1 MMKQTIKRVLQERQ
15 RKEYR
20 KELASQLRDY
30 DSWIRGQETPLLVSE
45 YVAEKSEKSFSVSD
59 YTGENSPKCLT
70 NETKMR
76 LDGGSKME
84 NAGKN
89 SEPSLKCISYR
100 VFCKKHPDSTKSPV
114 MTLLSMNAGQF
125 LKLQNRIKDGALEED
140 ILLLNFQE
148 GEYSEL
154 TVPMIAE
161 AFSKLRGHGDT
172 KSLCNNHQNSEND
185 HDHVHIDCIKS
196 DIIPAL
202 VYGDEDVIRNGKR
215 QNPWFKPDWSPDTFL
230 SCFYFGAFVAVPT
243 AKIADFL
250 QKHGIFEKEV
260 EADLFVDDQL
270 ESELQQAKQEDRE
283 GKDHEQEE
291 CEQIRRER
299 IERRQMNRD
308 QIMYGLLTDYL
319 WDNDAFAGWKTAD
332 HLVVHIPQVL
342 MHTKASSYEHWKN
355 LHLPEKM
362 QERMRAGGRENAGDG
377 SDENVIAD
385 KTAGKTADRTEDIQ
399 LPTVSVI
406 IPSKDH
412 PEVLFRCLDS
422 LVDKTSGLGTKVKTE
437 FIIVDNGSSEE
448 NKKQIVQKLQ
458 ELGVALEKKQNQK
471 RYRDQNQIE
480 APEQNRNEKINNI
493 RYLYREIPF
502 NFSYMCNWGAK
513 EARGDYL
520 LFLNDDM
527 EIVGENWLVLLME
540 KAVLPYVGAVGA
552 KLLYP
557 DTDIIQHAGIT
568 NLRVGPAHKLQ
579 FAHDTEDHYFGQ
591 NRGVHDMLGVT
602 GACLLVKK
610 TIFEKAGG
618 FDETLAVAFNDVD
631 LCYKIYEEGYYNVVR
646 NDLFLFHHESLSRGK
661 DGESEEK
668 QLRLLREKDYL
679 YEKHQDLYG
688 RDPFYHPYLT
698 TDMLETEYTP
708 AFRYQ
713 VDLSMPWAKV
723 KKCTQEVLAAR
734 EDKCLV
740 IGMEC
745 AMDIYKWK
753 YGVSPEKRKTWNL
766 DKEDYGEE
774 KKASRNDNSIDSE
787 DQGYY
792 FQGYSFVIGSDN
804 ACYKKKLLL
813 RRIADSNQHTVE
825 NPAEKDE
832 KMPEP
837 VIYSIS
843 IEKKYRED
851 IKANLKDQ
859 VNVDLTGYAAKLKPG
874 AVPPG
879 RYQFGM
885 LAKDACSRVKLV
897 NWSSWTIEVL

>member
-1 MMKQTIKRVLQERQ
+1 MIKQIIKRFLQERQ

-30 DSWIRGQETPLLVSE
+30 DSWIRGQEAPLLVSGH
-45 YVAEKSEKSFSVSD
+45 ATEKSEETFTVSD
-59 YTGENSPKCLT
+59 YTWKSCLKCLT
-70 NETKMR
+70 NESKTKSD
-76 LDGGSKME
+76 DGPEME
-84 NAGKN
+84 NAGKDA
-89 SEPSLKCISYR
+89 ELFAECISYQ
-100 VFCKKHPDSTKSPV
+100 VFHKKHPDSTKSPV
-114 MTLLSMNAGQF
+114 MTLLSMKAGQF
-125 LKLQNRIKDGALEED
+125 LELQDRIKDGAPEED
-140 ILLLNFQE
+140 ILLLNFQD

-154 TVPMIAE
+154 AIPMITE
-161 AFSKLRGHGDT
+161 AFSELRDPEHRNPDET
-172 KSLCNNHQNSEND
+172 
-185 HDHVHIDCIKS
+185 
-196 DIIPAL
+196 PAL
-202 VYGDEDVIRNGKR
+202 VYGDEDVIMAGKR

-243 AKIADFL
+243 IKMSEFL
-250 QKHGIFEKEV
+250 QKHGVAERTDREV
-260 EADLFVDDQL
+260 EADLFVDGGP
-270 ESELQQAKQEDRE
+270 ESELQQGKQEDRK
-283 GKDHEQEE
+283 GKVHEPLDP
-291 CEQIRRER
+291 
-299 IERRQMNRD
+299 D
-308 QIMYGLLTDYL
+308 QVLYELLADYL
-319 WDNDAFAGWKTAD
+319 RENGAFTGWKMAD
-332 HLVVHIPQVL
+332 HVVVHIPQVL
-342 MHTKASSYEHWKN
+342 VHTKVSSYEHWKN
-355 LHLPEKM
+355 LHL
-362 QERMRAGGRENAGDG
+362 
-377 SDENVIAD
+377 SDENV
-385 KTAGKTADRTEDIQ
+385 TADIPV
-399 LPTVSVI
+399 PTVSVI

-412 PEVLFRCLDS
+412 PDILFRCLDS
-422 LVDKTSGLGTKVKTE
+422 FVDKTSGLWTKVKTE
-437 FIIVDNGSSEE
+437 FIIVDNGSSKE
-448 NKKQIVQKLQ
+448 NKNRIGKKLQ
-458 ELGVALEKKQNQK
+458 ELGISLEKKQNQK
-471 RYRDQNQIE
+471 QHQEQNQIKD
-480 APEQNRNEKINNI
+480 PEQNRNINNT
-493 RYLYREIPF
+493 RYLYKELSF

-513 EARGDYL
+513 EAQGDYL

-527 EIVGENWLVLLME
+527 EIVDADWLILLME

-579 FAHDTEDHYFGQ
+579 FAHDKEDHYFGQ

-610 TIFEKAGG
+610 TIFEKVGG

-688 RDPFYHPYLT
+688 KDPFYHPYLT

-723 KKCTQEVLAAR
+723 KECTQEVLAAR
-734 EDKCLV
+734 EDECLV

-753 YGVSPEKRKTWNL
+753 YGVSPEKRKNRNLDL
-766 DKEDYGEE
+766 DKEDYSKKE
-774 KKASRNDNSIDSE
+774 KDNRNDRSNDRSNDSE

-804 ACYKKKLLL
+804 TCYKKELLL
-813 RRIADSNQHTVE
+813 RRITDGNRQTSANTVE
-825 NPAEKDE
+825 EDE
-832 KMPEP
+832 KMPQP
-837 VIYSIS
+837 AIYSIS
-843 IEKKYRED
+843 IEKKCRED

-874 AVPPG
+874 AVPAG
-879 RYQFGM
+879 KYQFGM
-885 LAKDACSRVKLV
+885 LAKDACSRVRLV
-897 NWSSWTIEVL
+897 NWSSWTIEIV

>member
-1 MMKQTIKRVLQERQ
+1 MIKQIIKRFLQERQ

-30 DSWIRGQETPLLVSE
+30 DSWIRGQEAPLLVSGH
-45 YVAEKSEKSFSVSD
+45 ATEKSEETFTVSD
-59 YTGENSPKCLT
+59 YTWKSCLKCLT
-70 NETKMR
+70 NESKTKSD
-76 LDGGSKME
+76 DGPEME
-84 NAGKN
+84 NAGKDA
-89 SEPSLKCISYR
+89 ELFAECISYQ
-100 VFCKKHPDSTKSPV
+100 VFHKKHPDSTKSPV
-114 MTLLSMNAGQF
+114 MTLLSMKAGQF
-125 LKLQNRIKDGALEED
+125 LELQDRIKDGAPEED
-140 ILLLNFQE
+140 ILLLNFQD

-154 TVPMIAE
+154 AIPMITE
-161 AFSKLRGHGDT
+161 AFSELRDPEHRNPDET
-172 KSLCNNHQNSEND
+172 
-185 HDHVHIDCIKS
+185 
-196 DIIPAL
+196 PAL
-202 VYGDEDVIRNGKR
+202 VYGDEDVIMAGKR

-243 AKIADFL
+243 IKMSEFL
-250 QKHGIFEKEV
+250 QKHGVAERTDREV
-260 EADLFVDDQL
+260 EADLFVDGGP
-270 ESELQQAKQEDRE
+270 ESELQQGKQEDRK
-283 GKDHEQEE
+283 GKVHEPLDP
-291 CEQIRRER
+291 
-299 IERRQMNRD
+299 D
-308 QIMYGLLTDYL
+308 QVLYELLADYL
-319 WDNDAFAGWKTAD
+319 RENGAFTGWKMAD
-332 HLVVHIPQVL
+332 HVVVHIPQVL
-342 MHTKASSYEHWKN
+342 VHTKVSSYEHWKN
-355 LHLPEKM
+355 LHL
-362 QERMRAGGRENAGDG
+362 
-377 SDENVIAD
+377 SDENV
-385 KTAGKTADRTEDIQ
+385 TADIPV
-399 LPTVSVI
+399 PTVSVI

-412 PEVLFRCLDS
+412 PDILFRCLDS
-422 LVDKTSGLGTKVKTE
+422 FVDKTSGLWTKVKTE

-448 NKKQIVQKLQ
+448 NKNRIGKKLQ
-458 ELGVALEKKQNQK
+458 ELGISLEKKQNQK
-471 RYRDQNQIE
+471 QHQEQDQIKD
-480 APEQNRNEKINNI
+480 PEQNRNINNT
-493 RYLYREIPF
+493 RYLYKELSF

-513 EARGDYL
+513 EAQGDYL

-527 EIVGENWLVLLME
+527 EIVDADWLILLME

-579 FAHDTEDHYFGQ
+579 FAHDKEDHYFGQ

-610 TIFEKAGG
+610 TIFEKVGG

-688 RDPFYHPYLT
+688 KDPFYHPYLT
-698 TDMLETEYTP
+698 TDMLENEYTP

-723 KKCTQEVLAAR
+723 KECTQEVLAAR
-734 EDKCLV
+734 EDECLV

-753 YGVSPEKRKTWNL
+753 YGVSPEKRKNRNLDL
-766 DKEDYGEE
+766 DKEDYSKKE
-774 KKASRNDNSIDSE
+774 KDNRNDRSNDRSNDSE

-804 ACYKKKLLL
+804 ACYKKELLL
-813 RRIADSNQHTVE
+813 RRITDGNRQTSANTVE
-825 NPAEKDE
+825 EDE
-832 KMPEP
+832 KMPQP
-837 VIYSIS
+837 AIYSIS
-843 IEKKYRED
+843 IEKKCRED

-874 AVPPG
+874 AVPAG
-879 RYQFGM
+879 KYQFGM
-885 LAKDACSRVKLV
+885 LAKDACSRVRLV
-897 NWSSWTIEVL
+897 NWSSWTIEIV

>member
-1 MMKQTIKRVLQERQ
+1 MIKQTIKRVLQERQ

-20 KELASQLRDY
+20 KELVSQLRDY
-30 DSWIRGQETPLLVSE
+30 DSWIRGQEAPLLVSGH
-45 YVAEKSEKSFSVSD
+45 VAEKSGKSFSVSD
-59 YTGENSPKCLT
+59 YTWISCSKCLT
-70 NETKMR
+70 NESKLQ
-76 LDGGSKME
+76 LDGGAEMK
-84 NAGKN
+84 NAGKDAER
-89 SEPSLKCISYR
+89 STECISYQ
-100 VFCKKHPDSTKSPV
+100 VFCKKQPDSTKSPI
-114 MTLLSMNAGQF
+114 MTLLSMKAGQF
-125 LKLQNRIKDGALEED
+125 PELQNQIKDGTLEED
-140 ILLLNFQE
+140 VLLLNFQD

-154 TVPMIAE
+154 AIPMITE
-161 AFSKLRGHGDT
+161 AFLE
-172 KSLCNNHQNSEND
+172 LL
-185 HDHVHIDCIKS
+185 
-196 DIIPAL
+196 PAL
-202 VYGDEDVIRNGKR
+202 VYGDEDVIKAGKR
-215 QNPWFKPDWSPDTFL
+215 QNPWLKPDWSPDTFL

-243 AKIADFL
+243 AKIAEFL
-250 QKHGIFEKEV
+250 QKRSVSEGAEREV
-260 EADLFVDDQL
+260 EADLLADGGP
-270 ESELQQAKQEDRE
+270 ESELQQRKQEDQVLYE
-283 GKDHEQEE
+283 
-291 CEQIRRER
+291 
-299 IERRQMNRD
+299 
-308 QIMYGLLTDYL
+308 LLADYL
-319 WDNDAFAGWKTAD
+319 RENGAFTGWKTAG
-332 HLVVHIPQVL
+332 HVVVHIPQVL
-342 MHTKASSYEHWKN
+342 MHTEVSSYERWKN
-355 LHLPEKM
+355 LHL
-362 QERMRAGGRENAGDG
+362 
-377 SDENVIAD
+377 
-385 KTAGKTADRTEDIQ
+385 TADITADIQ
-399 LPTVSVI
+399 VPTVSVI

-412 PEVLFRCLDS
+412 PDILFRCLDS
-422 LVDKTSGLGTKVKTE
+422 FVDKTSGLGTKVKTE

-448 NKKQIVQKLQ
+448 NKNRIEQKLQ
-458 ELGVALEKKQNQK
+458 
-471 RYRDQNQIE
+471 
-480 APEQNRNEKINNI
+480 KINNT
-493 RYLYREIPF
+493 RYIYKELPF

-513 EARGDYL
+513 EAQGDYL

-527 EIVGENWLVLLME
+527 EIVDADWLILLME

-568 NLRVGPAHKLQ
+568 NLRVGPAHKMQ
-579 FAHDTEDHYFGQ
+579 FAHDKEDHYFGQ

-610 TIFEKAGG
+610 TLFEKVGG

-688 RDPFYHPYLT
+688 KDPFYHPYLT

-723 KKCTQEVLAAR
+723 KECTQEVLAAR
-734 EDKCLV
+734 EDECLV

-753 YGVSPEKRKTWNL
+753 YGVSPEKRKTKNLDL
-766 DKEDYGEE
+766 DKEDYSKKE
-774 KKASRNDNSIDSE
+774 KDHCNDSSNDSR

-804 ACYKKKLLL
+804 ACYKKELLL
-813 RRIADSNQHTVE
+813 RRIADGNQQMLG
-825 NPAEKDE
+825 NSARKDE
-832 KMPEP
+832 KMPQP

-843 IEKKYRED
+843 IEKKCRED

-874 AVPPG
+874 AVPAG
-879 RYQFGM
+879 KYQFGM

-897 NWSSWTIEVL
+897 NWSSWTIEIL

>member
-1 MMKQTIKRVLQERQ
+1 MIKQTIKRVLQERQ

-20 KELASQLRDY
+20 KELVSQLRDY
-30 DSWIRGQETPLLVSE
+30 DSWIRGQEAPLLVSGH
-45 YVAEKSEKSFSVSD
+45 VAEKSGKSFSVSD
-59 YTGENSPKCLT
+59 YTWISCSKCLT
-70 NETKMR
+70 NESR
-76 LDGGSKME
+76 LQLDGGTEMK
-84 NAGKN
+84 NAGKDAER
-89 SEPSLKCISYR
+89 STECISYQ
-100 VFCKKHPDSTKSPV
+100 VFCKKQPDSTKSPI
-114 MTLLSMNAGQF
+114 MTLLSMKAGQF
-125 LKLQNRIKDGALEED
+125 PELQNQIKNGTLEED
-140 ILLLNFQE
+140 VLLLNFQD

-154 TVPMIAE
+154 AIPMITE
-161 AFSKLRGHGDT
+161 AFLE
-172 KSLCNNHQNSEND
+172 LL
-185 HDHVHIDCIKS
+185 
-196 DIIPAL
+196 PAL
-202 VYGDEDVIRNGKR
+202 VYGDEDVIKAGKR
-215 QNPWFKPDWSPDTFL
+215 QNPWLKPDWSPDTFL

-243 AKIADFL
+243 AKIAEFL
-250 QKHGIFEKEV
+250 QKRSVLEGAEGEE
-260 EADLFVDDQL
+260 EADLFADGWPK
-270 ESELQQAKQEDRE
+270 SELQQGKQEDQVLYE
-283 GKDHEQEE
+283 
-291 CEQIRRER
+291 
-299 IERRQMNRD
+299 
-308 QIMYGLLTDYL
+308 LLADYL
-319 WDNDAFAGWKTAD
+319 RENGAFTGWKTAG
-332 HLVVHIPQVL
+332 HVVVHIPQVL
-342 MHTKASSYEHWKN
+342 MHTEVSSYERWKN
-355 LHLPEKM
+355 LHL
-362 QERMRAGGRENAGDG
+362 
-377 SDENVIAD
+377 
-385 KTAGKTADRTEDIQ
+385 TADITADIQ
-399 LPTVSVI
+399 VPTVSVI

-412 PEVLFRCLDS
+412 PDILFRCLDS
-422 LVDKTSGLGTKVKTE
+422 FVDKTSGLGTKVKTE

-448 NKKQIVQKLQ
+448 NKNRIEQKLQ
-458 ELGVALEKKQNQK
+458 
-471 RYRDQNQIE
+471 
-480 APEQNRNEKINNI
+480 KINNT
-493 RYLYREIPF
+493 RYIYKELPF

-527 EIVGENWLVLLME
+527 EIVDEDWLILLME

-579 FAHDTEDHYFGQ
+579 FAHDKEDHYFGQ

-610 TIFEKAGG
+610 TLFEKVGG

-688 RDPFYHPYLT
+688 KDPFYHPYLT

-723 KKCTQEVLAAR
+723 KECTREVLAAR
-734 EDKCLV
+734 EDECLV

-753 YGVSPEKRKTWNL
+753 YGVSPEKRKEKFL
-766 DKEDYGEE
+766 DKEDYSKKE
-774 KKASRNDNSIDSE
+774 KDNCNDRSNDGSNDTE

-804 ACYKKKLLL
+804 ACYKKELLL
-813 RRIADSNQHTVE
+813 RRIADGNQQMLGNSVG
-825 NPAEKDE
+825 KDE
-832 KMPEP
+832 KMPRP

-843 IEKKYRED
+843 IEKKCRED

-874 AVPPG
+874 AVPG
-879 RYQFGM
+879 GKYQFGM

-897 NWSSWTIEVL
+897 NWSSWTIEIL

>member
-1 MMKQTIKRVLQERQ
+1 MIKQIIKRFLQERQ

-30 DSWIRGQETPLLVSE
+30 DSWIRGQEAPLLVSGH
-45 YVAEKSEKSFSVSD
+45 ATEKSEETFTVSD
-59 YTGENSPKCLT
+59 YTWKSCLKCLT
-70 NETKMR
+70 NESKTKSD
-76 LDGGSKME
+76 DGPEME
-84 NAGKN
+84 NAGKDA
-89 SEPSLKCISYR
+89 ELFAECISYQ
-100 VFCKKHPDSTKSPV
+100 VFHKKHPDSTKSPV
-114 MTLLSMNAGQF
+114 MTLLSMKAGQF
-125 LKLQNRIKDGALEED
+125 LELQDRIKDGAPEED
-140 ILLLNFQE
+140 ILLLNFQD

-154 TVPMIAE
+154 AIPMITE
-161 AFSKLRGHGDT
+161 AFSELRDPEHRNPDET
-172 KSLCNNHQNSEND
+172 
-185 HDHVHIDCIKS
+185 
-196 DIIPAL
+196 PAL
-202 VYGDEDVIRNGKR
+202 VYGDEDVIMAGKR

-243 AKIADFL
+243 IKMSEFL
-250 QKHGIFEKEV
+250 QKRSVLEV
-260 EADLFVDDQL
+260 AEREAEADLVAEVQL
-270 ESELQQAKQEDRE
+270 ESELQKGKQEDRK
-283 GKDHEQEE
+283 GKVHEQAEHE
-291 CEQIRRER
+291 PLDP
-299 IERRQMNRD
+299 D
-308 QIMYGLLTDYL
+308 QVLYELLADYL
-319 WDNDAFAGWKTAD
+319 RENGAFTGWKMAD
-332 HLVVHIPQVL
+332 HVVVHIPQVL
-342 MHTKASSYEHWKN
+342 VHTKVSSYEHWKN
-355 LHLPEKM
+355 LHL
-362 QERMRAGGRENAGDG
+362 
-377 SDENVIAD
+377 SDENV
-385 KTAGKTADRTEDIQ
+385 TADIPV
-399 LPTVSVI
+399 PTVSVI

-412 PEVLFRCLDS
+412 PDILFRCLDS
-422 LVDKTSGLGTKVKTE
+422 FVDKTSGLWTKVKTE

-448 NKKQIVQKLQ
+448 NKNRIGKKLQ
-458 ELGVALEKKQNQK
+458 ELGISLEKKQNQK
-471 RYRDQNQIE
+471 QHQEQNQIKD
-480 APEQNRNEKINNI
+480 PEQNRNINNT
-493 RYLYREIPF
+493 RYLYKELSF

-513 EARGDYL
+513 EAQGDYL

-527 EIVGENWLVLLME
+527 EIVDADWLILLME

-579 FAHDTEDHYFGQ
+579 FAHDKEDHYFGQ

-610 TIFEKAGG
+610 TIFEKVGG

-688 RDPFYHPYLT
+688 KDPFYHPYLT
-698 TDMLETEYTP
+698 TDMLENEYTP
-708 AFRYQ
+708 AFCYQ

-723 KKCTQEVLAAR
+723 KECTQEVLAAR
-734 EDKCLV
+734 EDECLV

-753 YGVSPEKRKTWNL
+753 YGVSPEKRKNRNLDL
-766 DKEDYGEE
+766 DKEDYSKKE
-774 KKASRNDNSIDSE
+774 KDNRNDRSNDRSNDSE

-804 ACYKKKLLL
+804 ACYKKELLL
-813 RRIADSNQHTVE
+813 RRITDGNRQTSANTVE
-825 NPAEKDE
+825 EDE
-832 KMPEP
+832 KMPQP
-837 VIYSIS
+837 AIYSIS
-843 IEKKYRED
+843 IEKKCRED

-874 AVPPG
+874 AVPAG
-879 RYQFGM
+879 KYQFGM
-885 LAKDACSRVKLV
+885 LAKDACSRVRLV
-897 NWSSWTIEVL
+897 NWSSWTIEIV

>member
-1 MMKQTIKRVLQERQ
+1 MIKQIIKRFLQERQ

-30 DSWIRGQETPLLVSE
+30 DSWIRGQEAPLLVSGH
-45 YVAEKSEKSFSVSD
+45 ATEKSEETFTVSD
-59 YTGENSPKCLT
+59 YTWKSCLKCLT
-70 NETKMR
+70 NESKTKSD
-76 LDGGSKME
+76 DGPEME
-84 NAGKN
+84 NAGKDA
-89 SEPSLKCISYR
+89 ELFAECISYQ
-100 VFCKKHPDSTKSPV
+100 VFHKKHPDSTKSPV
-114 MTLLSMNAGQF
+114 MTLLSMKAGQF
-125 LKLQNRIKDGALEED
+125 LELQDRIKDGAPEED
-140 ILLLNFQE
+140 ILLLNFQD

-154 TVPMIAE
+154 AIPMITE
-161 AFSKLRGHGDT
+161 AFSELRDPEHRNPDET
-172 KSLCNNHQNSEND
+172 
-185 HDHVHIDCIKS
+185 
-196 DIIPAL
+196 PAL
-202 VYGDEDVIRNGKR
+202 VYGDEDVIMAGKR

-243 AKIADFL
+243 IKMSEFL
-250 QKHGIFEKEV
+250 QKRSVLEV
-260 EADLFVDDQL
+260 AEREAEADLVAEVQL
-270 ESELQQAKQEDRE
+270 ESELQKGKQEDRK
-283 GKDHEQEE
+283 GKVHEQAEHE
-291 CEQIRRER
+291 PLDP
-299 IERRQMNRD
+299 D
-308 QIMYGLLTDYL
+308 QVLYELLADYL
-319 WDNDAFAGWKTAD
+319 RENGAFTGWKMAD
-332 HLVVHIPQVL
+332 HVVVHIPQVL
-342 MHTKASSYEHWKN
+342 VHTKVSSYEHWKN
-355 LHLPEKM
+355 LHL
-362 QERMRAGGRENAGDG
+362 
-377 SDENVIAD
+377 SDENV
-385 KTAGKTADRTEDIQ
+385 TADIPV
-399 LPTVSVI
+399 PTVSVI

-412 PEVLFRCLDS
+412 PDILFRCLDS
-422 LVDKTSGLGTKVKTE
+422 FVDKTSGLWTKVKTE

-448 NKKQIVQKLQ
+448 NKNRIGKKLQ
-458 ELGVALEKKQNQK
+458 ELGISLEKKQNQK
-471 RYRDQNQIE
+471 QHQEQNQIKD
-480 APEQNRNEKINNI
+480 PEQNRNINNA
-493 RYLYREIPF
+493 RYLYKELSF

-513 EARGDYL
+513 EAQGDYL

-527 EIVGENWLVLLME
+527 EIVDADWLILLME

-579 FAHDTEDHYFGQ
+579 FAHDKEDHYFGQ

-610 TIFEKAGG
+610 TIFEKVGG

-688 RDPFYHPYLT
+688 KDPFYHPYLT

-723 KKCTQEVLAAR
+723 KECTQEVLAAR
-734 EDKCLV
+734 EDECLV

-753 YGVSPEKRKTWNL
+753 YGVSPEKRKNRNLDL
-766 DKEDYGEE
+766 DKEDYSKKE
-774 KKASRNDNSIDSE
+774 KDNRNDRSNDRSNDSE

-804 ACYKKKLLL
+804 ACYKKELLL
-813 RRIADSNQHTVE
+813 RRITDGNRQTSANTVE
-825 NPAEKDE
+825 EDE
-832 KMPEP
+832 KMPQP
-837 VIYSIS
+837 AIYSIS
-843 IEKKYRED
+843 IEKKCRED

-874 AVPPG
+874 AVPAG
-879 RYQFGM
+879 KYQFGM
-885 LAKDACSRVKLV
+885 LAKDACSRVRLV
-897 NWSSWTIEVL
+897 NWSSWTIEIV

>member
-1 MMKQTIKRVLQERQ
+1 MIKQTIKRVLQERQ

-30 DSWIRGQETPLLVSE
+30 DSWIRGQEAPLLVSGH
-45 YVAEKSEKSFSVSD
+45 VAEKWGKSFSVSD
-59 YTGENSPKCLT
+59 YTWISCSKCLT
-70 NETKMR
+70 NESKLQ
-76 LDGGSKME
+76 LDDGAEMK
-84 NAGKN
+84 NAGKDAER
-89 SEPSLKCISYR
+89 STECISYQ
-100 VFCKKHPDSTKSPV
+100 VFCKKQPDSTKSPI
-114 MTLLSMNAGQF
+114 MTLLSMKAGQF
-125 LKLQNRIKDGALEED
+125 PELQNQIKDGTLEED
-140 ILLLNFQE
+140 VLLLNFQD

-154 TVPMIAE
+154 AIPMITE
-161 AFSKLRGHGDT
+161 AFLE
-172 KSLCNNHQNSEND
+172 LL
-185 HDHVHIDCIKS
+185 
-196 DIIPAL
+196 PAL
-202 VYGDEDVIRNGKR
+202 VYGDEDVIKAGKR
-215 QNPWFKPDWSPDTFL
+215 QNPWLKPDWSPDTFL

-243 AKIADFL
+243 AKIAEFL
-250 QKHGIFEKEV
+250 QKRSVSEGAEREV
-260 EADLFVDDQL
+260 EADLLADGGP
-270 ESELQQAKQEDRE
+270 ESELQQRKQEDRE
-283 GKDHEQEE
+283 GKEHEQ
-291 CEQIRRER
+291 
-299 IERRQMNRD
+299 IEHKHLDPD
-308 QIMYGLLTDYL
+308 QVLYELLADYL
-319 WDNDAFAGWKTAD
+319 RENGAFTGWKTAG
-332 HLVVHIPQVL
+332 HVVVHIPQVL
-342 MHTKASSYEHWKN
+342 MHTEVSSYERWKN
-355 LHLPEKM
+355 LHL
-362 QERMRAGGRENAGDG
+362 
-377 SDENVIAD
+377 
-385 KTAGKTADRTEDIQ
+385 TADITADIQ
-399 LPTVSVI
+399 VPTVSVI

-412 PEVLFRCLDS
+412 PDILFRCLDS
-422 LVDKTSGLGTKVKTE
+422 FVDKTSGLGTKVKTE

-448 NKKQIVQKLQ
+448 NKNRIEQKLQ
-458 ELGVALEKKQNQK
+458 
-471 RYRDQNQIE
+471 
-480 APEQNRNEKINNI
+480 KINNT
-493 RYLYREIPF
+493 RYIYKELPF

-513 EARGDYL
+513 EAQGDYL

-527 EIVGENWLVLLME
+527 EIVDADWLILLME

-579 FAHDTEDHYFGQ
+579 FAHDKEDHYFGQ

-602 GACLLVKK
+602 GACLLVRK
-610 TIFEKAGG
+610 TLFEKVGG

-688 RDPFYHPYLT
+688 KDPFYHPYLT

-723 KKCTQEVLAAR
+723 KECTQEVLAAR
-734 EDKCLV
+734 EDECLV

-753 YGVSPEKRKTWNL
+753 YGVSPEKRKTKNLDL
-766 DKEDYGEE
+766 DKEDYSKKE
-774 KKASRNDNSIDSE
+774 KDHCNDSSNDSR

-804 ACYKKKLLL
+804 ACYKKELLL
-813 RRIADSNQHTVE
+813 RRIADGNQQMLGNSVG
-825 NPAEKDE
+825 KDE
-832 KMPEP
+832 KMPQP

-843 IEKKYRED
+843 IEKKCRED

-874 AVPPG
+874 AVPAG
-879 RYQFGM
+879 KYQFGM

-897 NWSSWTIEVL
+897 NWSSWTIEIL

>member
-1 MMKQTIKRVLQERQ
+1 MIKQIIKRFLQERQ

-30 DSWIRGQETPLLVSE
+30 DSWIRGQEAPLLVSGH
-45 YVAEKSEKSFSVSD
+45 ATEKSEETFTVSD
-59 YTGENSPKCLT
+59 YTWKSCLKCLT
-70 NETKMR
+70 NESKTKSD
-76 LDGGSKME
+76 DGPEME
-84 NAGKN
+84 NAGKDA
-89 SEPSLKCISYR
+89 ELFAECISYQ
-100 VFCKKHPDSTKSPV
+100 VFHKKHPDSTKSPV
-114 MTLLSMNAGQF
+114 MTLLSMKVGQF
-125 LKLQNRIKDGALEED
+125 LELQDRIKDGAPEED
-140 ILLLNFQE
+140 ILLLNFQD

-154 TVPMIAE
+154 AIPMITE
-161 AFSKLRGHGDT
+161 AFSELRDPEHRNPDET
-172 KSLCNNHQNSEND
+172 
-185 HDHVHIDCIKS
+185 
-196 DIIPAL
+196 PAL
-202 VYGDEDVIRNGKR
+202 VYGDEDVIMAGKR

-243 AKIADFL
+243 IKMSEFL
-250 QKHGIFEKEV
+250 QKRSVLEV
-260 EADLFVDDQL
+260 AEREAEADLVAEVQL
-270 ESELQQAKQEDRE
+270 ESELQKGKQEDRK
-283 GKDHEQEE
+283 GKVHEQAEHE
-291 CEQIRRER
+291 PLDP
-299 IERRQMNRD
+299 D
-308 QIMYGLLTDYL
+308 QVLYELLADYL
-319 WDNDAFAGWKTAD
+319 RENGAFTGWKMAD
-332 HLVVHIPQVL
+332 HVVVHIPQVL
-342 MHTKASSYEHWKN
+342 VHTKVSSYEHWKN
-355 LHLPEKM
+355 LHL
-362 QERMRAGGRENAGDG
+362 
-377 SDENVIAD
+377 SDENV
-385 KTAGKTADRTEDIQ
+385 TADIPV
-399 LPTVSVI
+399 PTVSVI

-412 PEVLFRCLDS
+412 PDILFRCLDS
-422 LVDKTSGLGTKVKTE
+422 FVDKTSGLWTKVKTE

-448 NKKQIVQKLQ
+448 NKNRIGKKLQ
-458 ELGVALEKKQNQK
+458 ELGISLEKKQNQK
-471 RYRDQNQIE
+471 QHQEQNQIKD
-480 APEQNRNEKINNI
+480 PEQNRNINNA
-493 RYLYREIPF
+493 RYLYKELSF

-513 EARGDYL
+513 EAQGDYL

-527 EIVGENWLVLLME
+527 EIVDADWLILLME

-579 FAHDTEDHYFGQ
+579 FAHDKEDHYFGQ

-610 TIFEKAGG
+610 TIFEKVGG

-688 RDPFYHPYLT
+688 KDPFYHPYLT

-723 KKCTQEVLAAR
+723 KECTQEVLAAR
-734 EDKCLV
+734 EDECLV

-753 YGVSPEKRKTWNL
+753 YGVSPEKRKNRNLDL
-766 DKEDYGEE
+766 DKEDYSKKE
-774 KKASRNDNSIDSE
+774 KDNRNDRSNDRSNDSE

-804 ACYKKKLLL
+804 ACYKKELLL
-813 RRIADSNQHTVE
+813 RRITDGNRQTSANTVE
-825 NPAEKDE
+825 EDE
-832 KMPEP
+832 KMPQP
-837 VIYSIS
+837 AIYSIS
-843 IEKKYRED
+843 IEKKCRED

-874 AVPPG
+874 AVPAG
-879 RYQFGM
+879 KYQFGM
-885 LAKDACSRVKLV
+885 LAKDACSRVRLV
-897 NWSSWTIEVL
+897 NWSSWTIEIV

>member
-1 MMKQTIKRVLQERQ
+1 MIKQIIKRFLQERQ

-30 DSWIRGQETPLLVSE
+30 DSWIRGQEAPLLVSGH
-45 YVAEKSEKSFSVSD
+45 ATEKSEETFTVSD
-59 YTGENSPKCLT
+59 YTWKSCLKCLT
-70 NETKMR
+70 NESKTKSD
-76 LDGGSKME
+76 DGPEME
-84 NAGKN
+84 NAGKDA
-89 SEPSLKCISYR
+89 ELFAECISYQ
-100 VFCKKHPDSTKSPV
+100 VFHKKHPDSTKSPV
-114 MTLLSMNAGQF
+114 MTLLSMKAGQF
-125 LKLQNRIKDGALEED
+125 LELQDRIKDGAPEED
-140 ILLLNFQE
+140 ILLLNFQD

-154 TVPMIAE
+154 AIPMITE
-161 AFSKLRGHGDT
+161 AFSELRDPEHRNPDET
-172 KSLCNNHQNSEND
+172 
-185 HDHVHIDCIKS
+185 
-196 DIIPAL
+196 PAL
-202 VYGDEDVIRNGKR
+202 VYGDEDVIMAGKR

-243 AKIADFL
+243 IKMSEFL
-250 QKHGIFEKEV
+250 QKRSVLEV
-260 EADLFVDDQL
+260 AEREAEADLVAEVQL
-270 ESELQQAKQEDRE
+270 ESELQKGKQEDRK
-283 GKDHEQEE
+283 GKVHEQAEHE
-291 CEQIRRER
+291 PLDP
-299 IERRQMNRD
+299 D
-308 QIMYGLLTDYL
+308 QVLYELLADYL
-319 WDNDAFAGWKTAD
+319 RENGAFTGWKMAD
-332 HLVVHIPQVL
+332 HVVVHIPQVL
-342 MHTKASSYEHWKN
+342 VHTKVSSYEHWKN
-355 LHLPEKM
+355 LHL
-362 QERMRAGGRENAGDG
+362 
-377 SDENVIAD
+377 SDENV
-385 KTAGKTADRTEDIQ
+385 TADIPV
-399 LPTVSVI
+399 PTVSVI

-412 PEVLFRCLDS
+412 PDILFRCLDS
-422 LVDKTSGLGTKVKTE
+422 FVDKTSGLWTKVKTE

-448 NKKQIVQKLQ
+448 NKNRIGKKLQ
-458 ELGVALEKKQNQK
+458 ELGISLEKKQNQK
-471 RYRDQNQIE
+471 QHQEQNQIKD
-480 APEQNRNEKINNI
+480 PEQNRNINNT
-493 RYLYREIPF
+493 RYLYKELSF

-513 EARGDYL
+513 EAQGDYL

-527 EIVGENWLVLLME
+527 EIVDADWLILLME

-579 FAHDTEDHYFGQ
+579 FAHDKEDHYFGQ

-610 TIFEKAGG
+610 TIFEKVGG

-688 RDPFYHPYLT
+688 KDPFYHPYLT
-698 TDMLETEYTP
+698 TDMLENEYTP

-723 KKCTQEVLAAR
+723 KECTQEVLAAR
-734 EDKCLV
+734 EDECLV

-753 YGVSPEKRKTWNL
+753 YGVSPEKRKNRNLDL
-766 DKEDYGEE
+766 DKEDYSKKE
-774 KKASRNDNSIDSE
+774 KDNRNDRSNDRSNDSE

-804 ACYKKKLLL
+804 ACYKKELLL
-813 RRIADSNQHTVE
+813 RRITDGNRQTSANTVE
-825 NPAEKDE
+825 EDE
-832 KMPEP
+832 KMPQP
-837 VIYSIS
+837 AIYSIS
-843 IEKKYRED
+843 IEKKCRED

-874 AVPPG
+874 AVPAG
-879 RYQFGM
+879 KYQFGM
-885 LAKDACSRVKLV
+885 LAKDACSRVRLV
-897 NWSSWTIEVL
+897 NWSSWTIEIV

>member
-1 MMKQTIKRVLQERQ
+1 MIKQIIKRFLQERQ

-30 DSWIRGQETPLLVSE
+30 DSWIRGQEAPLLVSGH
-45 YVAEKSEKSFSVSD
+45 ATEKSEETFTVSD
-59 YTGENSPKCLT
+59 YTWKSCLKCLT
-70 NETKMR
+70 NESKTKSD
-76 LDGGSKME
+76 DGPEME
-84 NAGKN
+84 NAGKDA
-89 SEPSLKCISYR
+89 ELFAECISYQ
-100 VFCKKHPDSTKSPV
+100 VFHKKHPDSTKSPV
-114 MTLLSMNAGQF
+114 MTLLSMKAGQF
-125 LKLQNRIKDGALEED
+125 LELQDRIKDGAPEED
-140 ILLLNFQE
+140 ILLLNFQD

-154 TVPMIAE
+154 AIPMITE
-161 AFSKLRGHGDT
+161 AFSELRDPEHRNPDET
-172 KSLCNNHQNSEND
+172 
-185 HDHVHIDCIKS
+185 
-196 DIIPAL
+196 PAL
-202 VYGDEDVIRNGKR
+202 VYGDEDVIMAGKR

-243 AKIADFL
+243 IKMSEFL
-250 QKHGIFEKEV
+250 QKHGVAERTDREV
-260 EADLFVDDQL
+260 EADLFVDGGP
-270 ESELQQAKQEDRE
+270 ESELQQGKQEDRK
-283 GKDHEQEE
+283 GKVHEPLDP
-291 CEQIRRER
+291 
-299 IERRQMNRD
+299 D
-308 QIMYGLLTDYL
+308 QVLYELLADYL
-319 WDNDAFAGWKTAD
+319 RENGAFTGWKMAD
-332 HLVVHIPQVL
+332 HVVVHIPQVL
-342 MHTKASSYEHWKN
+342 VHTKVSSYEHWKN
-355 LHLPEKM
+355 LHL
-362 QERMRAGGRENAGDG
+362 
-377 SDENVIAD
+377 SDENV
-385 KTAGKTADRTEDIQ
+385 TADIPV
-399 LPTVSVI
+399 PTVSVI

-412 PEVLFRCLDS
+412 PDILFRCLDS
-422 LVDKTSGLGTKVKTE
+422 FVDKTSGLWTKVKTE

-448 NKKQIVQKLQ
+448 NKNRIGKKLQ
-458 ELGVALEKKQNQK
+458 ELGISLEKKQNQK
-471 RYRDQNQIE
+471 QHQEQDQIKD
-480 APEQNRNEKINNI
+480 PEQNRNINNT
-493 RYLYREIPF
+493 RYLYKELSF

-513 EARGDYL
+513 EAQGDYL

-527 EIVGENWLVLLME
+527 EIVDADWLILLME

-579 FAHDTEDHYFGQ
+579 FAHDKEDHYFGQ

-610 TIFEKAGG
+610 TIFEKVGG

-688 RDPFYHPYLT
+688 KDPFYHPYLT

-723 KKCTQEVLAAR
+723 KECTQEVLAAR
-734 EDKCLV
+734 EDECLV

-753 YGVSPEKRKTWNL
+753 YGVSPEKRKNRNLDL
-766 DKEDYGEE
+766 DKEDYSKKE
-774 KKASRNDNSIDSE
+774 KDNRNDRSNDRSNDSE

-804 ACYKKKLLL
+804 ACYKKELLL
-813 RRIADSNQHTVE
+813 RRITDGNRQTSANTVE
-825 NPAEKDE
+825 EDE
-832 KMPEP
+832 KMPQP
-837 VIYSIS
+837 AIYSIS
-843 IEKKYRED
+843 IEKKCRED

-874 AVPPG
+874 AVPAG
-879 RYQFGM
+879 KYQFGM
-885 LAKDACSRVKLV
+885 LAKDACSRVRLV
-897 NWSSWTIEVL
+897 NWSSWTIEIV

>member
-1 MMKQTIKRVLQERQ
+1 MIKQIIKRFLQERQ

-30 DSWIRGQETPLLVSE
+30 DSWIRGQEAPLLVSGH
-45 YVAEKSEKSFSVSD
+45 VAEKSGKSFSVSD
-59 YTGENSPKCLT
+59 YTWISCSKCLT
-70 NETKMR
+70 NESKLQ
-76 LDGGSKME
+76 LDGGTEMK
-84 NAGKN
+84 NAGKDAER
-89 SEPSLKCISYR
+89 STECISYQ
-100 VFCKKHPDSTKSPV
+100 VFCKKQPDSTKSPI
-114 MTLLSMNAGQF
+114 MTLLSMKAGQF
-125 LKLQNRIKDGALEED
+125 PELQNQIKDGTLEED
-140 ILLLNFQE
+140 VLLLNFQD

-154 TVPMIAE
+154 AIPMITE
-161 AFSKLRGHGDT
+161 AFLE
-172 KSLCNNHQNSEND
+172 LL
-185 HDHVHIDCIKS
+185 
-196 DIIPAL
+196 PAL
-202 VYGDEDVIRNGKR
+202 VYGDEDVIKAGKR
-215 QNPWFKPDWSPDTFL
+215 QNPWLKPDWSPDTFL

-243 AKIADFL
+243 AKIAEFL
-250 QKHGIFEKEV
+250 QKRSVLEGAEK
-260 EADLFVDDQL
+260 ADLFADGWPK
-270 ESELQQAKQEDRE
+270 SELQQGKQEDRE
-283 GKDHEQEE
+283 GKEHEQTEHKHLDP
-291 CEQIRRER
+291 
-299 IERRQMNRD
+299 D
-308 QIMYGLLTDYL
+308 QVLYELLADYL
-319 WDNDAFAGWKTAD
+319 RENGAFTGWKTAG
-332 HLVVHIPQVL
+332 HVVVHIPQVL
-342 MHTKASSYEHWKN
+342 MHTEVSSYERWKN
-355 LHLPEKM
+355 LHL
-362 QERMRAGGRENAGDG
+362 
-377 SDENVIAD
+377 
-385 KTAGKTADRTEDIQ
+385 TADITADIQ
-399 LPTVSVI
+399 VPTVSVI

-412 PEVLFRCLDS
+412 PDILFRCLDS
-422 LVDKTSGLGTKVKTE
+422 FVDKTSGLGTKVKTE

-448 NKKQIVQKLQ
+448 NKNRIEQKLQ
-458 ELGVALEKKQNQK
+458 
-471 RYRDQNQIE
+471 
-480 APEQNRNEKINNI
+480 KINNT
-493 RYLYREIPF
+493 RYIYKELPF

-527 EIVGENWLVLLME
+527 EIVDEDWLILLME

-579 FAHDTEDHYFGQ
+579 FAHDKEDHYFGQ

-610 TIFEKAGG
+610 TLFEKVGG

-688 RDPFYHPYLT
+688 KDPFYHPYLT

-723 KKCTQEVLAAR
+723 KECTQEVLAAR
-734 EDKCLV
+734 EDECLV

-753 YGVSPEKRKTWNL
+753 YGVSPEKRKTKNLDL
-766 DKEDYGEE
+766 DKEDYSKKE
-774 KKASRNDNSIDSE
+774 KDHCNDSSNDSR

-804 ACYKKKLLL
+804 ACYKKELLL
-813 RRIADSNQHTVE
+813 RRIADGNQQMLGNSVG
-825 NPAEKDE
+825 KDE
-832 KMPEP
+832 KMPQP

-843 IEKKYRED
+843 IEKKCRED

-874 AVPPG
+874 AVPAG
-879 RYQFGM
+879 KYQFGM

-897 NWSSWTIEVL
+897 NWSSWTIEIL

>member
-1 MMKQTIKRVLQERQ
+1 MK
-15 RKEYR
+15 
-20 KELASQLRDY
+20 
-30 DSWIRGQETPLLVSE
+30 
-45 YVAEKSEKSFSVSD
+45 
-59 YTGENSPKCLT
+59 
-70 NETKMR
+70 
-76 LDGGSKME
+76 
-84 NAGKN
+84 NAGKDAER
-89 SEPSLKCISYR
+89 STECISYQ
-100 VFCKKHPDSTKSPV
+100 VFCKKQPDSTKSPI
-114 MTLLSMNAGQF
+114 MTLLSMKAGQF
-125 LKLQNRIKDGALEED
+125 PELQNQIKNGTLEED
-140 ILLLNFQE
+140 VLLLNFQD

-154 TVPMIAE
+154 AIPMITE
-161 AFSKLRGHGDT
+161 AFLE
-172 KSLCNNHQNSEND
+172 LL
-185 HDHVHIDCIKS
+185 
-196 DIIPAL
+196 PAL
-202 VYGDEDVIRNGKR
+202 VYGDEDVIKAGKR
-215 QNPWFKPDWSPDTFL
+215 QNPWLKPDWSPDTFL

-243 AKIADFL
+243 AKIAEFL
-250 QKHGIFEKEV
+250 QKRSVLEGAEGEE
-260 EADLFVDDQL
+260 EADLFADGWPK
-270 ESELQQAKQEDRE
+270 SELQQGKQEDQVLYE
-283 GKDHEQEE
+283 
-291 CEQIRRER
+291 
-299 IERRQMNRD
+299 
-308 QIMYGLLTDYL
+308 LLADYL
-319 WDNDAFAGWKTAD
+319 RENGAFTGWKTAG
-332 HLVVHIPQVL
+332 HVVVHIPQVL
-342 MHTKASSYEHWKN
+342 MHTEVSSYERWKN
-355 LHLPEKM
+355 LHL
-362 QERMRAGGRENAGDG
+362 
-377 SDENVIAD
+377 
-385 KTAGKTADRTEDIQ
+385 TADITADIQ
-399 LPTVSVI
+399 VPTVSVI

-412 PEVLFRCLDS
+412 PDILFRCLDS
-422 LVDKTSGLGTKVKTE
+422 FVDKTSGLGTKVKTE

-448 NKKQIVQKLQ
+448 NKNRIEQKLQ
-458 ELGVALEKKQNQK
+458 
-471 RYRDQNQIE
+471 
-480 APEQNRNEKINNI
+480 KINNT
-493 RYLYREIPF
+493 RYIYKELPF

-527 EIVGENWLVLLME
+527 EIVDEDWLILLME

-579 FAHDTEDHYFGQ
+579 FAHDKEDHYFGQ

-610 TIFEKAGG
+610 TLFEKVGG

-688 RDPFYHPYLT
+688 KDPFYHPYLT

-723 KKCTQEVLAAR
+723 KECTREVLAAR
-734 EDKCLV
+734 EDECLV

-753 YGVSPEKRKTWNL
+753 YGVSPEKRKEKFL
-766 DKEDYGEE
+766 DKEDYSKKE
-774 KKASRNDNSIDSE
+774 KDNCNDRSNDGSNDTE

-804 ACYKKKLLL
+804 ACYKKELLL
-813 RRIADSNQHTVE
+813 RRIADGNQQMLGNSVG
-825 NPAEKDE
+825 KDE
-832 KMPEP
+832 KMPRP

-843 IEKKYRED
+843 IEKKCRED

-874 AVPPG
+874 AVPG
-879 RYQFGM
+879 GKYQFGM

-897 NWSSWTIEVL
+897 NWSSWTIEIL

>member
-1 MMKQTIKRVLQERQ
+1 MK
-15 RKEYR
+15 
-20 KELASQLRDY
+20 
-30 DSWIRGQETPLLVSE
+30 
-45 YVAEKSEKSFSVSD
+45 
-59 YTGENSPKCLT
+59 
-70 NETKMR
+70 
-76 LDGGSKME
+76 
-84 NAGKN
+84 NAGKDAER
-89 SEPSLKCISYR
+89 STECISYQ
-100 VFCKKHPDSTKSPV
+100 VFCKKQPDSTKSPI
-114 MTLLSMNAGQF
+114 MTLLSMKAGQF
-125 LKLQNRIKDGALEED
+125 PELQNQIKDGTLEED
-140 ILLLNFQE
+140 VLLLNFQD

-154 TVPMIAE
+154 AIPMITE
-161 AFSKLRGHGDT
+161 AFLE
-172 KSLCNNHQNSEND
+172 LL
-185 HDHVHIDCIKS
+185 
-196 DIIPAL
+196 PAL
-202 VYGDEDVIRNGKR
+202 VYGDEDVIKAGKR
-215 QNPWFKPDWSPDTFL
+215 QNPWLKPDWSPDTFL

-243 AKIADFL
+243 AKIAEFL
-250 QKHGIFEKEV
+250 QKRSVSEGAEREV
-260 EADLFVDDQL
+260 EADLLADGGP
-270 ESELQQAKQEDRE
+270 ESELQQRKQEDRE
-283 GKDHEQEE
+283 GKEHEQ
-291 CEQIRRER
+291 
-299 IERRQMNRD
+299 IEHKHLDPD
-308 QIMYGLLTDYL
+308 QVLYELLADYL
-319 WDNDAFAGWKTAD
+319 RENGAFTGWKTAG
-332 HLVVHIPQVL
+332 HVVVHIPQVL
-342 MHTKASSYEHWKN
+342 MHTEVSSYERWKN
-355 LHLPEKM
+355 LHL
-362 QERMRAGGRENAGDG
+362 
-377 SDENVIAD
+377 
-385 KTAGKTADRTEDIQ
+385 TADITADIQ
-399 LPTVSVI
+399 VPTVSVI

-412 PEVLFRCLDS
+412 PDILFRCLDS
-422 LVDKTSGLGTKVKTE
+422 FVDKTSGLGTKVKTE

-448 NKKQIVQKLQ
+448 NKNRIEQKLQ
-458 ELGVALEKKQNQK
+458 
-471 RYRDQNQIE
+471 
-480 APEQNRNEKINNI
+480 KINNT
-493 RYLYREIPF
+493 RYIYKELPF

-527 EIVGENWLVLLME
+527 EIVDADWLILLME

-557 DTDIIQHAGIT
+557 GTDIIQHAGIT

-579 FAHDTEDHYFGQ
+579 FAHDKEDHYFGQ

-610 TIFEKAGG
+610 TLFEKVGG

-688 RDPFYHPYLT
+688 KDPFYHPYLT

-713 VDLSMPWAKV
+713 VDLSMSWAKV
-723 KKCTQEVLAAR
+723 KECTQEVLAAR
-734 EDKCLV
+734 EDECLV

-753 YGVSPEKRKTWNL
+753 YGVSPEKRKEKFL
-766 DKEDYGEE
+766 DKEDYSKKE
-774 KKASRNDNSIDSE
+774 KDNCNDRSNDGSNDTE

-804 ACYKKKLLL
+804 ACYKKELLL
-813 RRIADSNQHTVE
+813 RRIADGNQQMLG
-825 NPAEKDE
+825 NSARKDE
-832 KMPEP
+832 KMPQP

-843 IEKKYRED
+843 IEKKCRED

-874 AVPPG
+874 AVPAG
-879 RYQFGM
+879 KYQFGM

-897 NWSSWTIEVL
+897 NWSSWTIEIL

>member
-1 MMKQTIKRVLQERQ
+1 MIKQTIKRVLQERQ

-30 DSWIRGQETPLLVSE
+30 DSWIRGQEAPLLVSGH
-45 YVAEKSEKSFSVSD
+45 VAEKWGKSFSVSD
-59 YTGENSPKCLT
+59 YTWISCSKCLT
-70 NETKMR
+70 NESKLQ
-76 LDGGSKME
+76 LDGGAEMK
-84 NAGKN
+84 NAGKDAER
-89 SEPSLKCISYR
+89 STECISYQ
-100 VFCKKHPDSTKSPV
+100 VFCKKQPDSTKSPI
-114 MTLLSMNAGQF
+114 MTLLSMKAGQF
-125 LKLQNRIKDGALEED
+125 PELQNQIKNGTLEED
-140 ILLLNFQE
+140 VLLLNFQD

-154 TVPMIAE
+154 AIPMITE
-161 AFSKLRGHGDT
+161 AFLE
-172 KSLCNNHQNSEND
+172 LL
-185 HDHVHIDCIKS
+185 
-196 DIIPAL
+196 PAL
-202 VYGDEDVIRNGKR
+202 VYGDEDVIKAGKR
-215 QNPWFKPDWSPDTFL
+215 QNPWLKPDWSPDTFL

-243 AKIADFL
+243 AKIAEFL
-250 QKHGIFEKEV
+250 QKRSVSEGAEREV
-260 EADLFVDDQL
+260 EADLLADGGP
-270 ESELQQAKQEDRE
+270 ESELQQGKQEDQVLYE
-283 GKDHEQEE
+283 
-291 CEQIRRER
+291 
-299 IERRQMNRD
+299 
-308 QIMYGLLTDYL
+308 LLADYL
-319 WDNDAFAGWKTAD
+319 RENGAFTGWKTAG
-332 HLVVHIPQVL
+332 HVVVHIPQVL
-342 MHTKASSYEHWKN
+342 MHTEVSSYERWKN
-355 LHLPEKM
+355 LHL
-362 QERMRAGGRENAGDG
+362 
-377 SDENVIAD
+377 
-385 KTAGKTADRTEDIQ
+385 TADITADIQ
-399 LPTVSVI
+399 VPTVSVI

-412 PEVLFRCLDS
+412 PDILFRCLDS
-422 LVDKTSGLGTKVKTE
+422 FVDKTSGLGTKVKTE

-448 NKKQIVQKLQ
+448 NKNRIEQKLQ
-458 ELGVALEKKQNQK
+458 
-471 RYRDQNQIE
+471 
-480 APEQNRNEKINNI
+480 KINNT
-493 RYLYREIPF
+493 RYIYKELPF

-513 EARGDYL
+513 EAQGDYL

-527 EIVGENWLVLLME
+527 EIVDEDWLILLME

-557 DTDIIQHAGIT
+557 GTDIIQHAGIT

-579 FAHDTEDHYFGQ
+579 FAHDKEDHYFGQ

-610 TIFEKAGG
+610 TLFEKVGG

-688 RDPFYHPYLT
+688 KDPFYHPYLT

-723 KKCTQEVLAAR
+723 KECTQEVLAAR
-734 EDKCLV
+734 EDECLV

-753 YGVSPEKRKTWNL
+753 YGVSPEKRKEKFL
-766 DKEDYGEE
+766 DKEDYSKKE
-774 KKASRNDNSIDSE
+774 KDNCNDRSNDGSNDTE

-804 ACYKKKLLL
+804 ACYKKELLL
-813 RRIADSNQHTVE
+813 RRIADGNQQMLGNSVG
-825 NPAEKDE
+825 KDE
-832 KMPEP
+832 KMPQP

-843 IEKKYRED
+843 IEKKCRED

-874 AVPPG
+874 AVPAG
-879 RYQFGM
+879 KYQFGM

-897 NWSSWTIEVL
+897 NWSSWTIEIL

>member
-1 MMKQTIKRVLQERQ
+1 MIKQTIKRVLQERQ

-30 DSWIRGQETPLLVSE
+30 DSWIRGQEAPLLVSGH
-45 YVAEKSEKSFSVSD
+45 VAEKWGKSFSVSD
-59 YTGENSPKCLT
+59 YTWISCSKCLT
-70 NETKMR
+70 NESKLQ
-76 LDGGSKME
+76 LDGGAEMK
-84 NAGKN
+84 NAGKDAER
-89 SEPSLKCISYR
+89 STECISYQ
-100 VFCKKHPDSTKSPV
+100 VFCKKQPDSTKSPI
-114 MTLLSMNAGQF
+114 MTLLSMKAGQF
-125 LKLQNRIKDGALEED
+125 PELQNEIKDGTLEED
-140 ILLLNFQE
+140 VLLLNFQD

-154 TVPMIAE
+154 AIPMITE
-161 AFSKLRGHGDT
+161 AFLE
-172 KSLCNNHQNSEND
+172 LL
-185 HDHVHIDCIKS
+185 
-196 DIIPAL
+196 PAL
-202 VYGDEDVIRNGKR
+202 VYGDEDVIKAGKR
-215 QNPWFKPDWSPDTFL
+215 QNPWLKPDWSPDTFL

-243 AKIADFL
+243 AKIAEFL
-250 QKHGIFEKEV
+250 QKRSVLEGAEGEE
-260 EADLFVDDQL
+260 EADLFADGWPK
-270 ESELQQAKQEDRE
+270 SELQQGKQEDQVLYE
-283 GKDHEQEE
+283 
-291 CEQIRRER
+291 
-299 IERRQMNRD
+299 
-308 QIMYGLLTDYL
+308 LLADYL
-319 WDNDAFAGWKTAD
+319 RENGAFTGWKTAG
-332 HLVVHIPQVL
+332 HVVVHIPQVL
-342 MHTKASSYEHWKN
+342 MHTEVSSYERWKN
-355 LHLPEKM
+355 LHLNWKNL
-362 QERMRAGGRENAGDG
+362 QRRMKVCSRENVKCG
-377 SDENVIAD
+377 SEENV
-385 KTAGKTADRTEDIQ
+385 TADRPV
-399 LPTVSVI
+399 PTVSVI

-412 PEVLFRCLDS
+412 PDILFRCLDS
-422 LVDKTSGLGTKVKTE
+422 FVDKTSGFGTKVKTE

-448 NKKQIVQKLQ
+448 NKNRIEQKLQ
-458 ELGVALEKKQNQK
+458 
-471 RYRDQNQIE
+471 
-480 APEQNRNEKINNI
+480 KINNT
-493 RYLYREIPF
+493 RYIYKELPF

-527 EIVGENWLVLLME
+527 EIVDEDWLILLME

-557 DTDIIQHAGIT
+557 GTDIIQHAGIT

-579 FAHDTEDHYFGQ
+579 FAHDKEDHYFGQ

-610 TIFEKAGG
+610 TLFEKVGG

-688 RDPFYHPYLT
+688 KDPFYHPYLT

-723 KKCTQEVLAAR
+723 KECTQEVLAAR
-734 EDKCLV
+734 EDGCLV

-753 YGVSPEKRKTWNL
+753 YGVSPEKRKTKNLDL
-766 DKEDYGEE
+766 DKEDYSKKE
-774 KKASRNDNSIDSE
+774 KDHCNDSSNDSR

-804 ACYKKKLLL
+804 ACYKKELLL
-813 RRIADSNQHTVE
+813 RRIADGNQQMLGNSVG
-825 NPAEKDE
+825 KDE
-832 KMPEP
+832 KMPQP

-843 IEKKYRED
+843 IEKKCRED

-874 AVPPG
+874 AVPAG
-879 RYQFGM
+879 KYQFGM

-897 NWSSWTIEVL
+897 NWSSWTIEIL

>member
-1 MMKQTIKRVLQERQ
+1 MIKQIIKRFLQERQ

-30 DSWIRGQETPLLVSE
+30 DSWIRGQEAPLLVSGH
-45 YVAEKSEKSFSVSD
+45 ATEKSEETFTVSD
-59 YTGENSPKCLT
+59 YTWKSCLKCLT
-70 NETKMR
+70 NESKTKSD
-76 LDGGSKME
+76 DGPEME
-84 NAGKN
+84 NAGKDA
-89 SEPSLKCISYR
+89 ELFAECISYQ
-100 VFCKKHPDSTKSPV
+100 VFHKKHPDSTKSPV
-114 MTLLSMNAGQF
+114 MTLLSMKAGQF
-125 LKLQNRIKDGALEED
+125 LELQDRIKDGAPEED
-140 ILLLNFQE
+140 ILLLNFQD

-154 TVPMIAE
+154 AIPMITE
-161 AFSKLRGHGDT
+161 AFSELRDPEHRNPDET
-172 KSLCNNHQNSEND
+172 
-185 HDHVHIDCIKS
+185 
-196 DIIPAL
+196 PAL
-202 VYGDEDVIRNGKR
+202 VYGDEDVIMAGKR

-243 AKIADFL
+243 IKMSEFL
-250 QKHGIFEKEV
+250 QKHGVAERTDREV
-260 EADLFVDDQL
+260 EADLFVDGGP
-270 ESELQQAKQEDRE
+270 ESELQQGKQEDRK
-283 GKDHEQEE
+283 GKVHEPLDP
-291 CEQIRRER
+291 
-299 IERRQMNRD
+299 D
-308 QIMYGLLTDYL
+308 QVLYELLADYL
-319 WDNDAFAGWKTAD
+319 RENGAFTGWKMAD
-332 HLVVHIPQVL
+332 HVVVHIPQVL
-342 MHTKASSYEHWKN
+342 VHTKVSSYEHWKN
-355 LHLPEKM
+355 LHL
-362 QERMRAGGRENAGDG
+362 
-377 SDENVIAD
+377 SDENV
-385 KTAGKTADRTEDIQ
+385 TADIPV
-399 LPTVSVI
+399 PTVSVI

-412 PEVLFRCLDS
+412 PDILFRCLDS
-422 LVDKTSGLGTKVKTE
+422 FVDKTSGLWTKVKTE

-448 NKKQIVQKLQ
+448 NKNRIGKKLQ
-458 ELGVALEKKQNQK
+458 ELGISLEKKQNQK
-471 RYRDQNQIE
+471 QHQEQNQIKD
-480 APEQNRNEKINNI
+480 PEQNRNINNT
-493 RYLYREIPF
+493 RYLYKELSF

-513 EARGDYL
+513 EAQGDYL

-527 EIVGENWLVLLME
+527 EIVDADWLILLME

-579 FAHDTEDHYFGQ
+579 FAHDKEDHYFGQ

-610 TIFEKAGG
+610 TIFEKVGG

-688 RDPFYHPYLT
+688 KDPFYHPYLT

-723 KKCTQEVLAAR
+723 KECTQEVLAAR
-734 EDKCLV
+734 EDECLV

-753 YGVSPEKRKTWNL
+753 YGVSPEKRKNRNLDL
-766 DKEDYGEE
+766 DKEDYSKKE
-774 KKASRNDNSIDSE
+774 KDNRNDRSNDRSNDSE

-804 ACYKKKLLL
+804 TCYKKELLL
-813 RRIADSNQHTVE
+813 RRITDGNRQTSANTVE
-825 NPAEKDE
+825 EDE
-832 KMPEP
+832 KMPQP
-837 VIYSIS
+837 AIYSIS
-843 IEKKYRED
+843 IEKKCRED

-874 AVPPG
+874 AVPAG
-879 RYQFGM
+879 KYQFGM
-885 LAKDACSRVKLV
+885 LAKDACSRVRLV
-897 NWSSWTIEVL
+897 NWSSWTIEIV

>member
-1 MMKQTIKRVLQERQ
+1 MIKQIIKRFLQERQ

-30 DSWIRGQETPLLVSE
+30 DSWIRGQEAPLLVSGH
-45 YVAEKSEKSFSVSD
+45 ATEKSEETFTVSD
-59 YTGENSPKCLT
+59 YTWKSCLKCLT
-70 NETKMR
+70 NESKTKSD
-76 LDGGSKME
+76 DGPEME
-84 NAGKN
+84 NAGKDA
-89 SEPSLKCISYR
+89 ELFAECISYQ
-100 VFCKKHPDSTKSPV
+100 VFHKKHPDSTKSPV
-114 MTLLSMNAGQF
+114 MTLLSMKAGQF
-125 LKLQNRIKDGALEED
+125 LELQDRIKDGAPEED
-140 ILLLNFQE
+140 ILLLNFQD

-154 TVPMIAE
+154 AIPMITE
-161 AFSKLRGHGDT
+161 AFSELRDPEHRNPDET
-172 KSLCNNHQNSEND
+172 
-185 HDHVHIDCIKS
+185 
-196 DIIPAL
+196 PAL
-202 VYGDEDVIRNGKR
+202 VYGDEDVIMAGKR

-243 AKIADFL
+243 IKMSEFL
-250 QKHGIFEKEV
+250 QKRSVLEV
-260 EADLFVDDQL
+260 AEREAEADLVAEVQL
-270 ESELQQAKQEDRE
+270 ESELQKGKQEDRK
-283 GKDHEQEE
+283 GKVHEQAEHE
-291 CEQIRRER
+291 PLDP
-299 IERRQMNRD
+299 D
-308 QIMYGLLTDYL
+308 QVLYELLADYL
-319 WDNDAFAGWKTAD
+319 RENGAFTGWKMAD
-332 HLVVHIPQVL
+332 HVVVHIPQVL
-342 MHTKASSYEHWKN
+342 VHTKVSSYEHWKN
-355 LHLPEKM
+355 LHL
-362 QERMRAGGRENAGDG
+362 
-377 SDENVIAD
+377 SDENV
-385 KTAGKTADRTEDIQ
+385 TADIPV
-399 LPTVSVI
+399 PTVSVI

-412 PEVLFRCLDS
+412 PDILFRCLDS
-422 LVDKTSGLGTKVKTE
+422 FVDKTSGLWTKVKTE

-448 NKKQIVQKLQ
+448 NKNRIGKKLQ
-458 ELGVALEKKQNQK
+458 ELGISLEKKQNQK
-471 RYRDQNQIE
+471 QHQEQNQIKD
-480 APEQNRNEKINNI
+480 PEQNRNINNT
-493 RYLYREIPF
+493 RYLYKELSF

-513 EARGDYL
+513 EAQGDYL

-527 EIVGENWLVLLME
+527 EIVDADWLILLME

-579 FAHDTEDHYFGQ
+579 FAHDKEDHYFGQ

-610 TIFEKAGG
+610 TIFEKVGG

-688 RDPFYHPYLT
+688 KDPFYHPYLT

-723 KKCTQEVLAAR
+723 KECTQEVLAAR
-734 EDKCLV
+734 EDECLV

-753 YGVSPEKRKTWNL
+753 YGVSPEKRKNRNLDL
-766 DKEDYGEE
+766 DKEDYSKKE
-774 KKASRNDNSIDSE
+774 KDNRNDRSNDSE

-804 ACYKKKLLL
+804 ACYKKELLL
-813 RRIADSNQHTVE
+813 RRITDGNRQTSANTVE
-825 NPAEKDE
+825 EDE
-832 KMPEP
+832 KMPQP
-837 VIYSIS
+837 AIYSIS
-843 IEKKYRED
+843 IEKKCRED

-874 AVPPG
+874 AVPAG
-879 RYQFGM
+879 KYQFGM
-885 LAKDACSRVKLV
+885 LAKDACSRVRLV
-897 NWSSWTIEVL
+897 NWSSWTIEIV

>member
-1 MMKQTIKRVLQERQ
+1 MIKQTIKRVLQERQ

-20 KELASQLRDY
+20 KELVSQLRDY
-30 DSWIRGQETPLLVSE
+30 DSWIRGQEAPLLVSGH
-45 YVAEKSEKSFSVSD
+45 VAEKSGKSFSVSD
-59 YTGENSPKCLT
+59 YTWISCSKCLT
-70 NETKMR
+70 NESKLQ
-76 LDGGSKME
+76 LDGGAEMK
-84 NAGKN
+84 NAGKDAER
-89 SEPSLKCISYR
+89 STECISYQ
-100 VFCKKHPDSTKSPV
+100 VFCKKQPDSTKSPI
-114 MTLLSMNAGQF
+114 MTLLSMKAGQF
-125 LKLQNRIKDGALEED
+125 PELQNQIKDGTLEED
-140 ILLLNFQE
+140 VLLLNFQD

-154 TVPMIAE
+154 AIPMITE
-161 AFSKLRGHGDT
+161 AFLE
-172 KSLCNNHQNSEND
+172 LL
-185 HDHVHIDCIKS
+185 
-196 DIIPAL
+196 PAL
-202 VYGDEDVIRNGKR
+202 VYGDEDVIKAGKR
-215 QNPWFKPDWSPDTFL
+215 QNPWLKPDWSPDTFL

-243 AKIADFL
+243 AKIAEFL
-250 QKHGIFEKEV
+250 QKRSVSEGAEREV
-260 EADLFVDDQL
+260 EADLLADGGP
-270 ESELQQAKQEDRE
+270 ESELQQRKQEDRE
-283 GKDHEQEE
+283 GKEHEQ
-291 CEQIRRER
+291 
-299 IERRQMNRD
+299 IEHKHLDPD
-308 QIMYGLLTDYL
+308 QVLYELLADYL
-319 WDNDAFAGWKTAD
+319 RENGAFTGWKTAG
-332 HLVVHIPQVL
+332 HVVVHIPQVL
-342 MHTKASSYEHWKN
+342 MHTEISSYERWKN
-355 LHLPEKM
+355 LHL
-362 QERMRAGGRENAGDG
+362 
-377 SDENVIAD
+377 
-385 KTAGKTADRTEDIQ
+385 TADITADIQ
-399 LPTVSVI
+399 VPTVSVI

-412 PEVLFRCLDS
+412 PDILFRCLDS
-422 LVDKTSGLGTKVKTE
+422 FVDKTSGLGTKVKTE

-448 NKKQIVQKLQ
+448 NKNRIEQKLQ
-458 ELGVALEKKQNQK
+458 
-471 RYRDQNQIE
+471 
-480 APEQNRNEKINNI
+480 KINNT
-493 RYLYREIPF
+493 RYIYKELPF

-527 EIVGENWLVLLME
+527 EIVDADWLILLME

-579 FAHDTEDHYFGQ
+579 FAHDKEDHYFGQ

-602 GACLLVKK
+602 GACLLVRK
-610 TIFEKAGG
+610 TLFEKVGG

-688 RDPFYHPYLT
+688 KDPFYHPYLT

-723 KKCTQEVLAAR
+723 KECTQEVLAAR
-734 EDKCLV
+734 EDGCLV

-753 YGVSPEKRKTWNL
+753 YGVSPEKRKTKNLDL
-766 DKEDYGEE
+766 DKEDYSKKE
-774 KKASRNDNSIDSE
+774 KDHCNDSSNDSR

-804 ACYKKKLLL
+804 ACYKKELLL
-813 RRIADSNQHTVE
+813 RRIADGNQQMLGNSVG
-825 NPAEKDE
+825 KDE
-832 KMPEP
+832 KMPQP

-843 IEKKYRED
+843 IEKKCRED

-874 AVPPG
+874 AVPAG
-879 RYQFGM
+879 KYQFGM

-897 NWSSWTIEVL
+897 NWSSWTIEIL

>member
-59 YTGENSPKCLT
+59 YTGENFPKCLT

-76 LDGGSKME
+76 LDGGFKME

-250 QKHGIFEKEV
+250 QKHGIFEKEA

-283 GKDHEQEE
+283 GKDHEQEK

-308 QIMYGLLTDYL
+308 QIMYGLLADYL
-319 WDNDAFAGWKTAD
+319 WDNGAFAGWKTAD
-332 HLVVHIPQVL
+332 HVVVHIPQVL
-342 MHTKASSYEHWKN
+342 MHTKASSYERWKN
-355 LHLPEKM
+355 LHLPEKI
-362 QERMRAGGRENAGDG
+362 QEQMRAGGRENVRDG

-385 KTAGKTADRTEDIQ
+385 ITSDKTADIQ

-412 PEVLFRCLDS
+412 PDILFRCLDS
-422 LVDKTSGLGTKVKTE
+422 FVDKTSGLGTKVKTE

-448 NKKQIVQKLQ
+448 NKKRIVQRLQ
-458 ELGVALEKKQNQK
+458 ELGIALEKKQNQE

-480 APEQNRNEKINNI
+480 DPRQKRNENEDINNV

-513 EARGDYL
+513 EAQGDYL

-734 EDKCLV
+734 EDECLV

-753 YGVSPEKRKTWNL
+753 YGVSPEKRKTGNS

-774 KKASRNDNSIDSE
+774 KKDSRNDNSIGSE

-804 ACYKKKLLL
+804 ACYKKELLL
-813 RRIADSNQHTVE
+813 RRITDGNQQALGNSVR
-825 NPAEKDE
+825 NDE
-832 KMPEP
+832 KMSQP

-859 VNVDLTGYAAKLKPG
+859 MNVDLTGYAAKLKPG
-874 AVPPG
+874 AVQAG

>member
-1 MMKQTIKRVLQERQ
+1 MIKQTIKRVLQERQ

-20 KELASQLRDY
+20 KELVSQLRDY
-30 DSWIRGQETPLLVSE
+30 DSWIRGQEAPLLVSGH
-45 YVAEKSEKSFSVSD
+45 VAEKSGKSFSVSD
-59 YTGENSPKCLT
+59 YTWISCSKCLT
-70 NETKMR
+70 NESKLQ
-76 LDGGSKME
+76 LDGGTEMK
-84 NAGKN
+84 NAGKDAER
-89 SEPSLKCISYR
+89 STECISYQ
-100 VFCKKHPDSTKSPV
+100 VFCKKQPDSTKSPI
-114 MTLLSMNAGQF
+114 MTLLSMKAGQF
-125 LKLQNRIKDGALEED
+125 PELQNQIKDGTLEED
-140 ILLLNFQE
+140 VLLLNFQD

-154 TVPMIAE
+154 AIPMITE
-161 AFSKLRGHGDT
+161 AFLE
-172 KSLCNNHQNSEND
+172 LL
-185 HDHVHIDCIKS
+185 
-196 DIIPAL
+196 PAL
-202 VYGDEDVIRNGKR
+202 VYGDEDVIKAGKR
-215 QNPWFKPDWSPDTFL
+215 QNPWLKPDWSPDTFL

-243 AKIADFL
+243 AKIAEFL
-250 QKHGIFEKEV
+250 QKRSVLEGAEK
-260 EADLFVDDQL
+260 ADLFADGWPK
-270 ESELQQAKQEDRE
+270 SELQQGKQEDRE
-283 GKDHEQEE
+283 GKEHEQTEHKHLDP
-291 CEQIRRER
+291 
-299 IERRQMNRD
+299 D
-308 QIMYGLLTDYL
+308 QVLYELLADYL
-319 WDNDAFAGWKTAD
+319 RENGAFTGWKTAG
-332 HLVVHIPQVL
+332 HVVVHIPQVL
-342 MHTKASSYEHWKN
+342 MHTEVSSYERWKN
-355 LHLPEKM
+355 LHL
-362 QERMRAGGRENAGDG
+362 
-377 SDENVIAD
+377 
-385 KTAGKTADRTEDIQ
+385 TADITADIQ
-399 LPTVSVI
+399 VPTVSVI

-412 PEVLFRCLDS
+412 QDILFRCLDS
-422 LVDKTSGLGTKVKTE
+422 FVDKTSGLGTKVKTE

-448 NKKQIVQKLQ
+448 NKNRIEQKLQ
-458 ELGVALEKKQNQK
+458 
-471 RYRDQNQIE
+471 
-480 APEQNRNEKINNI
+480 KINNT
-493 RYLYREIPF
+493 RYIYKELPF

-527 EIVGENWLVLLME
+527 EIVDEDWLILLME

-579 FAHDTEDHYFGQ
+579 FAHDKEDHYFGQ

-610 TIFEKAGG
+610 TLFEKVGG

-688 RDPFYHPYLT
+688 KDPFYHPYLT

-723 KKCTQEVLAAR
+723 KECTQEVLAAR
-734 EDKCLV
+734 EDECLV

-753 YGVSPEKRKTWNL
+753 YGVSPEKRKTKNLDL
-766 DKEDYGEE
+766 DKEDYSKKE
-774 KKASRNDNSIDSE
+774 KDHCNDSSNDSR

-804 ACYKKKLLL
+804 ACYKKELLL
-813 RRIADSNQHTVE
+813 RRIADGNQQMLGNSVG
-825 NPAEKDE
+825 KDE
-832 KMPEP
+832 KMPQP

-843 IEKKYRED
+843 IEKKCRED

-874 AVPPG
+874 AVPAG
-879 RYQFGM
+879 KYQFGM

-897 NWSSWTIEVL
+897 NWSSWTIEIL

>member
-1 MMKQTIKRVLQERQ
+1 MIKQTIKRFLQERQ
-15 RKEYR
+15 RKEYQ

-30 DSWIRGQETPLLVSE
+30 DSWIRGQETPLLVSGHMT
-45 YVAEKSEKSFSVSD
+45 EKSEGSFTISD
-59 YTGENSPKCLT
+59 YTWKSCSKCLI
-70 NETKMR
+70 NESK
-76 LDGGSKME
+76 LNPDGRSIVE
-84 NAGKN
+84 NAGKDAKQ
-89 SEPSLKCISYR
+89 SAECISYQ
-100 VFCKKHPDSTKSPV
+100 VFCKKQLDSISSPI

-125 LKLQNRIKDGALEED
+125 LELQDKIKAGKLKED
-140 ILLLNFQE
+140 ILLLNFQD

-154 TVPMIAE
+154 AIPMITQ
-161 AFSKLRGHGDT
+161 AFSELRGHGDT
-172 KSLCNNHQNSEND
+172 ESLYNNHQNGENN
-185 HDHVHIDCIKS
+185 HDLVQIDCRKS
-196 DIIPAL
+196 DKIPAL
-202 VYGDEDVIRNGKR
+202 VYGDEDVIKDGIR
-215 QNPWFKPDWSPDTFL
+215 QNPWLKPDWSPDTFL

-243 AKIADFL
+243 VKMAEFL
-250 QKHGIFEKEV
+250 QKWGVSEREERSKGREE
-260 EADLFVDDQL
+260 EADLFADGWP
-270 ESELQQAKQEDRE
+270 ESELRQGKQEDRK
-283 GKDHEQEE
+283 GKDHEQAE
-291 CEQIRRER
+291 CEQM
-299 IERRQMNRD
+299 QHKQLNPD
-308 QIMYGLLTDYL
+308 QVLYELLADYL
-319 WDNDAFAGWKTAD
+319 KENGAFTGWKTAS
-332 HLVVHIPQVL
+332 HVVVHIPQVL
-342 MHTKASSYEHWKN
+342 MHTEVSSYERWKN
-355 LHLPEKM
+355 VHLSSPI
-362 QERMRAGGRENAGDG
+362 QERMRVCGGENVKCG
-377 SDENVIAD
+377 SDESATTD
-385 KTAGKTADRTEDIQ
+385 TTADTTTDIPI
-399 LPTVSVI
+399 PTVSVI

-422 LVDKTSGLGTKVKTE
+422 FVDKTSGLGTKVKTE

-448 NKKQIVQKLQ
+448 NKKRIEQKLQ
-458 ELGVALEKKQNQK
+458 ELGSALEKKLNQKQYQNQK
-471 RYRDQNQIE
+471 QVE
-480 APEQNRNEKINNI
+480 VPEQNRNENINNV
-493 RYLYREIPF
+493 RYLYKEIPF
-502 NFSYMCNWGAK
+502 NFSYMCNRGAK

-527 EIVGENWLVLLME
+527 EIVDTDWLALLME

-579 FAHDTEDHYFGQ
+579 FAHDKEDHYFGQ

-610 TIFEKAGG
+610 TIFEKVGG

-631 LCYKIYEEGYYNVVR
+631 LCYKIYEAGYYNVVR

-679 YEKHQDLYG
+679 YEKHQELYG
-688 RDPFYHPYLT
+688 KDPFYHPYLT

-723 KKCTQEVLAAR
+723 KKCTHEVLASR
-734 EDKCLV
+734 QDECLV

-753 YGVSPEKRKTWNL
+753 YGVSPEKRKTRSL
-766 DKEDYGEE
+766 GKEDYGAE
-774 KKASRNDNSIDSE
+774 KKDNRNDNSIDSE
-787 DQGYY
+787 DRGYY

-804 ACYKKKLLL
+804 ACYKKELLL
-813 RRIADSNQHTVE
+813 RRITDGNQPVGE
-825 NPAEKDE
+825 DFKGKDRT
-832 KMPEP
+832 MSQS

-874 AVPPG
+874 AVPAG
-879 RYQFGM
+879 KYQFGM
-885 LAKDACSRVKLV
+885 LAKDACSRTRLV
-897 NWSSWTIEVL
+897 NWSSWTIDIL

>member
-1 MMKQTIKRVLQERQ
+1 MIKQIIKRFLQERQ

-30 DSWIRGQETPLLVSE
+30 DSWIRGQEAPLLVSGH
-45 YVAEKSEKSFSVSD
+45 VAEKSGKSFSVSD
-59 YTGENSPKCLT
+59 YTWISCSKCLT
-70 NETKMR
+70 NESKLQ
-76 LDGGSKME
+76 LDGGAEMK
-84 NAGKN
+84 NAGKDAER
-89 SEPSLKCISYR
+89 STECISYQ
-100 VFCKKHPDSTKSPV
+100 VFCKKQPDSTKSPI
-114 MTLLSMNAGQF
+114 MTLLSMKAGQF
-125 LKLQNRIKDGALEED
+125 PELQNQIKNGTLEED
-140 ILLLNFQE
+140 VLLLNFQD

-154 TVPMIAE
+154 AIPMITE
-161 AFSKLRGHGDT
+161 AFLE
-172 KSLCNNHQNSEND
+172 LL
-185 HDHVHIDCIKS
+185 
-196 DIIPAL
+196 PAL
-202 VYGDEDVIRNGKR
+202 VYGDEDVIVAGKR
-215 QNPWFKPDWSPDTFL
+215 QNPWLKPDWSPDTFL

-243 AKIADFL
+243 AKIAEFL
-250 QKHGIFEKEV
+250 QKRSVSEGAEREV
-260 EADLFVDDQL
+260 EADLLADGGP
-270 ESELQQAKQEDRE
+270 ESELQQGKQEDQVLYE
-283 GKDHEQEE
+283 
-291 CEQIRRER
+291 
-299 IERRQMNRD
+299 
-308 QIMYGLLTDYL
+308 LLADYL
-319 WDNDAFAGWKTAD
+319 RENGAFTGWKTAG
-332 HLVVHIPQVL
+332 HVVVHIPQVL
-342 MHTKASSYEHWKN
+342 MHTEVSSYERWKN
-355 LHLPEKM
+355 LHL
-362 QERMRAGGRENAGDG
+362 
-377 SDENVIAD
+377 
-385 KTAGKTADRTEDIQ
+385 TADITADIQ
-399 LPTVSVI
+399 VPTVSVI

-412 PEVLFRCLDS
+412 PDILFRCLDS
-422 LVDKTSGLGTKVKTE
+422 FVDKTSGLGTKVKTE

-448 NKKQIVQKLQ
+448 NKNRIEQKLQ
-458 ELGVALEKKQNQK
+458 
-471 RYRDQNQIE
+471 
-480 APEQNRNEKINNI
+480 KINNT
-493 RYLYREIPF
+493 RYIYKELPF

-513 EARGDYL
+513 EAQGDYL

-527 EIVGENWLVLLME
+527 EIVDADWLILLME

-579 FAHDTEDHYFGQ
+579 FAHDKEDHYFGQ

-602 GACLLVKK
+602 GACLLVRK
-610 TIFEKAGG
+610 TLFEKVGG
-618 FDETLAVAFNDVD
+618 FDEALAVAFNDVD

-688 RDPFYHPYLT
+688 KDPFYHPYLT

-723 KKCTQEVLAAR
+723 KECTQEVLAAR
-734 EDKCLV
+734 EDGCLV

-753 YGVSPEKRKTWNL
+753 YGVSPEKRKTKNLDL
-766 DKEDYGEE
+766 DKEDYSKKE
-774 KKASRNDNSIDSE
+774 KDHCNDSSNDSR

-804 ACYKKKLLL
+804 ACYKKELLL
-813 RRIADSNQHTVE
+813 RRIADGNQQMLGNSVG
-825 NPAEKDE
+825 KDE
-832 KMPEP
+832 KMPQP

-843 IEKKYRED
+843 IEKKCRED

-874 AVPPG
+874 AVPAG
-879 RYQFGM
+879 KYQFGM

-897 NWSSWTIEVL
+897 NWSSWTIEIL

>member
-1 MMKQTIKRVLQERQ
+1 MIKQTIKRVLQERQ

-20 KELASQLRDY
+20 KELVSQLRDY
-30 DSWIRGQETPLLVSE
+30 DSWIRGQEAPLLVSGH
-45 YVAEKSEKSFSVSD
+45 VAEKWGKSFSVSD
-59 YTGENSPKCLT
+59 YTWISCSKCLT
-70 NETKMR
+70 NESR
-76 LDGGSKME
+76 LQLDGGTEMK
-84 NAGKN
+84 NAGKDAER
-89 SEPSLKCISYR
+89 STECISYQ
-100 VFCKKHPDSTKSPV
+100 VFCKKQPDSTKSPI
-114 MTLLSMNAGQF
+114 MTLLSMKAGQF
-125 LKLQNRIKDGALEED
+125 PELQNEIKDGTLEED
-140 ILLLNFQE
+140 VLLLNFQD

-154 TVPMIAE
+154 AIPMITE
-161 AFSKLRGHGDT
+161 AFLE
-172 KSLCNNHQNSEND
+172 LL
-185 HDHVHIDCIKS
+185 
-196 DIIPAL
+196 PAL
-202 VYGDEDVIRNGKR
+202 VYGDEDVIVAGKR
-215 QNPWFKPDWSPDTFL
+215 QNPWLKPDWSPDTFL

-243 AKIADFL
+243 AKIAEFL
-250 QKHGIFEKEV
+250 QKRSVSEGAEREV
-260 EADLFVDDQL
+260 EADLLADGGP
-270 ESELQQAKQEDRE
+270 ESELQQRKQEDRE
-283 GKDHEQEE
+283 GKEHEQ
-291 CEQIRRER
+291 
-299 IERRQMNRD
+299 IEHKHLDPD
-308 QIMYGLLTDYL
+308 QVLYELLADYL
-319 WDNDAFAGWKTAD
+319 RENGAFTGWKTAG
-332 HLVVHIPQVL
+332 HVVVHIPQVL
-342 MHTKASSYEHWKN
+342 MHTEVSSYERWKN
-355 LHLPEKM
+355 LHL
-362 QERMRAGGRENAGDG
+362 
-377 SDENVIAD
+377 
-385 KTAGKTADRTEDIQ
+385 TADITADIQ
-399 LPTVSVI
+399 VPTVSVI

-412 PEVLFRCLDS
+412 PDILFRCLDS
-422 LVDKTSGLGTKVKTE
+422 FVDKTSGLGTKVKTE

-448 NKKQIVQKLQ
+448 NKNRIEQKLQ
-458 ELGVALEKKQNQK
+458 
-471 RYRDQNQIE
+471 
-480 APEQNRNEKINNI
+480 KINNT
-493 RYLYREIPF
+493 RYIYKELPF

-527 EIVGENWLVLLME
+527 EIVDEDWLILLME

-557 DTDIIQHAGIT
+557 GTDIIQHAGIT

-579 FAHDTEDHYFGQ
+579 FAHDKEDHYFGQ

-610 TIFEKAGG
+610 TLFEKVGG

-688 RDPFYHPYLT
+688 KDPFYHPYLT

-723 KKCTQEVLAAR
+723 KECTQEVLAAR
-734 EDKCLV
+734 EDGCLV

-753 YGVSPEKRKTWNL
+753 YGVSPEKRKTKNLDL
-766 DKEDYGEE
+766 DKEDYSKKE
-774 KKASRNDNSIDSE
+774 KDHCNDSSNDSR

-804 ACYKKKLLL
+804 ACYKKELLL
-813 RRIADSNQHTVE
+813 RRIADGNQQMLGNSVG
-825 NPAEKDE
+825 KDE
-832 KMPEP
+832 KMPQP

-843 IEKKYRED
+843 IEKKCRED

-874 AVPPG
+874 AVPAG
-879 RYQFGM
+879 KYQFGM

-897 NWSSWTIEVL
+897 NWSSWTIEIL

>member
-1 MMKQTIKRVLQERQ
+1 M
-15 RKEYR
+15 
-20 KELASQLRDY
+20 
-30 DSWIRGQETPLLVSE
+30 VSGH
-45 YVAEKSEKSFSVSD
+45 VAEKSGKSFSVSD
-59 YTGENSPKCLT
+59 YTWISCSKCLT
-70 NETKMR
+70 NESKLQ
-76 LDGGSKME
+76 LDGGAEMK
-84 NAGKN
+84 NAGKDAER
-89 SEPSLKCISYR
+89 STECISYQ
-100 VFCKKHPDSTKSPV
+100 VFCKKQPDSTKSPI
-114 MTLLSMNAGQF
+114 MTLLSMKAGQF
-125 LKLQNRIKDGALEED
+125 PELQNQIKDGTLEED
-140 ILLLNFQE
+140 VLLLNFQD

-154 TVPMIAE
+154 AIPMITE
-161 AFSKLRGHGDT
+161 AFLE
-172 KSLCNNHQNSEND
+172 LL
-185 HDHVHIDCIKS
+185 
-196 DIIPAL
+196 PAL
-202 VYGDEDVIRNGKR
+202 VYGDEDVIKAGKR
-215 QNPWFKPDWSPDTFL
+215 QNPWLKPDWSPDTFL

-243 AKIADFL
+243 AKIAEFL
-250 QKHGIFEKEV
+250 QKRSVSEGAEREV
-260 EADLFVDDQL
+260 EADLLADGGP
-270 ESELQQAKQEDRE
+270 ESELQQRKQEDRE
-283 GKDHEQEE
+283 GKEHEQ
-291 CEQIRRER
+291 
-299 IERRQMNRD
+299 IEHKHLDPD
-308 QIMYGLLTDYL
+308 QVLYELLADYL
-319 WDNDAFAGWKTAD
+319 RENGAFTGWKTAG
-332 HLVVHIPQVL
+332 HVVVHIPQVL
-342 MHTKASSYEHWKN
+342 MHTEVSSYERWKN
-355 LHLPEKM
+355 LHL
-362 QERMRAGGRENAGDG
+362 
-377 SDENVIAD
+377 
-385 KTAGKTADRTEDIQ
+385 TADITADIQ
-399 LPTVSVI
+399 VPTVSVI

-412 PEVLFRCLDS
+412 PDILFRCLDS
-422 LVDKTSGLGTKVKTE
+422 FVDKTSGLGTKVKTE

-448 NKKQIVQKLQ
+448 NKNRIEQKLQ
-458 ELGVALEKKQNQK
+458 
-471 RYRDQNQIE
+471 
-480 APEQNRNEKINNI
+480 KINNT
-493 RYLYREIPF
+493 RYIYKELPF

-527 EIVGENWLVLLME
+527 EIVDADWLILLME

-557 DTDIIQHAGIT
+557 GTDIIQHAGIT

-579 FAHDTEDHYFGQ
+579 FAHDKEDHYFGQ

-610 TIFEKAGG
+610 TLFEKVGG

-688 RDPFYHPYLT
+688 KDPFYHPYLT

-713 VDLSMPWAKV
+713 VDLSMSWAKV
-723 KKCTQEVLAAR
+723 KECTQEVLAAR
-734 EDKCLV
+734 EDECLV

-753 YGVSPEKRKTWNL
+753 YGVSPEKRKEKFL
-766 DKEDYGEE
+766 DKEDYSKKE
-774 KKASRNDNSIDSE
+774 KDNCNDRSNDGSNDTE

-804 ACYKKKLLL
+804 ACYKKELLL
-813 RRIADSNQHTVE
+813 RRIADGNQQMLG
-825 NPAEKDE
+825 NSARKDE
-832 KMPEP
+832 KMPQP

-843 IEKKYRED
+843 IEKKCRED

-874 AVPPG
+874 AVPAG
-879 RYQFGM
+879 KYQFGM

-897 NWSSWTIEVL
+897 NWSSWTIEIL

>member
-1 MMKQTIKRVLQERQ
+1 MIKQIIKRFLQERQ

-30 DSWIRGQETPLLVSE
+30 DSWIRGQEAPLLVSGH
-45 YVAEKSEKSFSVSD
+45 ATEKSEETFTVSD
-59 YTGENSPKCLT
+59 YTWKSCLKCLT
-70 NETKMR
+70 NESKTKSD
-76 LDGGSKME
+76 DGPEME
-84 NAGKN
+84 NAGKDA
-89 SEPSLKCISYR
+89 ELFAECISYQ
-100 VFCKKHPDSTKSPV
+100 VFHKKHPDSTKSPV
-114 MTLLSMNAGQF
+114 MTLLSMKAGQF
-125 LKLQNRIKDGALEED
+125 LELQDRIKDGAPEED
-140 ILLLNFQE
+140 ILLLNFQD

-154 TVPMIAE
+154 AIPMITE
-161 AFSKLRGHGDT
+161 AFSELRDPEHRNPDET
-172 KSLCNNHQNSEND
+172 
-185 HDHVHIDCIKS
+185 
-196 DIIPAL
+196 PAL
-202 VYGDEDVIRNGKR
+202 VYGDEDVIMAGKR

-243 AKIADFL
+243 IKMSEFL
-250 QKHGIFEKEV
+250 QKRSVLEV
-260 EADLFVDDQL
+260 AEREAEADLVAEVQL
-270 ESELQQAKQEDRE
+270 ESELQKGKQEDRK
-283 GKDHEQEE
+283 GKVHEQAEHE
-291 CEQIRRER
+291 PLDP
-299 IERRQMNRD
+299 D
-308 QIMYGLLTDYL
+308 QVLYELLADYL
-319 WDNDAFAGWKTAD
+319 RENGAFTGWKMAD
-332 HLVVHIPQVL
+332 HVVVHIPQVL
-342 MHTKASSYEHWKN
+342 VHTKVSSYEQWKN
-355 LHLPEKM
+355 LHL
-362 QERMRAGGRENAGDG
+362 
-377 SDENVIAD
+377 SDENV
-385 KTAGKTADRTEDIQ
+385 TADIPV
-399 LPTVSVI
+399 PTVSVI

-412 PEVLFRCLDS
+412 PDILFRCLDS
-422 LVDKTSGLGTKVKTE
+422 FVDKTSGLWTKVKTE

-448 NKKQIVQKLQ
+448 NKNRIGKKLQ
-458 ELGVALEKKQNQK
+458 ELGISLEKKQNQK
-471 RYRDQNQIE
+471 QHQEQNQIKD
-480 APEQNRNEKINNI
+480 PEQNRNINNT
-493 RYLYREIPF
+493 RYLYKELSF

-513 EARGDYL
+513 EAQGDYL

-527 EIVGENWLVLLME
+527 EIVDADWLILLME

-579 FAHDTEDHYFGQ
+579 FAHDKEDHYFGQ

-610 TIFEKAGG
+610 TIFEKVGG

-688 RDPFYHPYLT
+688 KDPFYHPYLT

-723 KKCTQEVLAAR
+723 KECTQEVLAAR
-734 EDKCLV
+734 EDECLV

-753 YGVSPEKRKTWNL
+753 YGVSPEKRKNRNLDL
-766 DKEDYGEE
+766 DKEDYSKKE
-774 KKASRNDNSIDSE
+774 KDNRNDRSNDRSNDSE

-804 ACYKKKLLL
+804 ACYKKELLL
-813 RRIADSNQHTVE
+813 RRITDGNRQTSANTVE
-825 NPAEKDE
+825 EDE
-832 KMPEP
+832 KMPQP
-837 VIYSIS
+837 AIYSIS
-843 IEKKYRED
+843 IEKKCRED

-874 AVPPG
+874 AVPAG
-879 RYQFGM
+879 KYQFGM
-885 LAKDACSRVKLV
+885 LAKDACSRVRLV
-897 NWSSWTIEVL
+897 NWSSWTIEIV

>member
-1 MMKQTIKRVLQERQ
+1 MIKQTIKRFLQERQ
-15 RKEYR
+15 RKEYQ

-30 DSWIRGQETPLLVSE
+30 DSWIRGQEAPLLVSGHTT
-45 YVAEKSEKSFSVSD
+45 EKTEESSAVSD
-59 YTGENSPKCLT
+59 YTWKSCSKYLT
-70 NETKMR
+70 NELKIKPN
-76 LDGGSKME
+76 GGRVIK
-84 NAGKN
+84 NAGKDAKQ
-89 SEPSLKCISYR
+89 SAECISYQ
-100 VFCKKHPDSTKSPV
+100 VFYKKQPNSTKSPV
-114 MTLLSMNAGQF
+114 MTLLSMKAGQF
-125 LKLQNRIKDGALEED
+125 LELQDQIKDGAVEED
-140 ILLLNFQE
+140 ILLLNFQD

-154 TVPMIAE
+154 AIPMITE
-161 AFSKLRGHGDT
+161 AFSE
-172 KSLCNNHQNSEND
+172 LCDPEHR
-185 HDHVHIDCIKS
+185 KS

-202 VYGDEDVIRNGKR
+202 VYGDEDVVKDGKR
-215 QNPWFKPDWSPDTFL
+215 QNPWLKPDWSPDTFL

-243 AKIADFL
+243 IKMSEFL
-250 QKHGIFEKEV
+250 QKRSVLEV
-260 EADLFVDDQL
+260 AEREAEAGLLADGGP
-270 ESELQQAKQEDRE
+270 ESELQKRKQEDRK
-283 GKDHEQEE
+283 GKDHEQAE
-291 CEQIRRER
+291 CEQTEH
-299 IERRQMNRD
+299 EPLDPD
-308 QIMYGLLTDYL
+308 QVLYELLTDYL
-319 WDNDAFAGWKTAD
+319 KENGAFTGWKTAS
-332 HLVVHIPQVL
+332 HVVVHIPQVL
-342 MHTKASSYEHWKN
+342 MHTKVSSYEHWKN
-355 LHLPEKM
+355 LHLSEKI
-362 QERMRAGGRENAGDG
+362 QEQMKVCSRENVKCG
-377 SDENVIAD
+377 SGTNVTAD
-385 KTAGKTADRTEDIQ
+385 ITADR
-399 LPTVSVI
+399 PVSTVSVI

-412 PEVLFRCLDS
+412 PDILFRCLDS
-422 LVDKTSGLGTKVKTE
+422 FVDKTSGLGTKVKTE

-448 NKKQIVQKLQ
+448 NKNRIEQKLQ
-458 ELGVALEKKQNQK
+458 EL
-471 RYRDQNQIE
+471 
-480 APEQNRNEKINNI
+480 NNT
-493 RYLYREIPF
+493 RYLYKELPF

-513 EARGDYL
+513 EAQGDYL

-527 EIVGENWLVLLME
+527 EIVDADWLILLME

-557 DTDIIQHAGIT
+557 GTDIIQHAGIT

-579 FAHDTEDHYFGQ
+579 FAHDNEDHYFGQ
-591 NRGVHDMLGVT
+591 NRGAHDMLGVT

-610 TIFEKAGG
+610 TLFEKVGG

-688 RDPFYHPYLT
+688 KDPFYHPYLT

-723 KKCTQEVLAAR
+723 KECTQEVLAAR
-734 EDKCLV
+734 EDECLV

-753 YGVSPEKRKTWNL
+753 YGVSPEKRKTKNL
-766 DKEDYGEE
+766 DLDEDKEDYSKKE
-774 KKASRNDNSIDSE
+774 KDNRNDRSNDGSNDTE

-804 ACYKKKLLL
+804 ACYKKELLL
-813 RRIADSNQHTVE
+813 RRITDGSWQTSE
-825 NPAEKDE
+825 NSVGKDG
-832 KMPEP
+832 KMSQSA
-837 VIYSIS
+837 IYSIS
-843 IEKKYRED
+843 IEKKCRED

-874 AVPPG
+874 AVPAG
-879 RYQFGM
+879 KYQFGM

-897 NWSSWTIEVL
+897 NWSSWTIEIL

>member
-1 MMKQTIKRVLQERQ
+1 MIKQIIKRFLQERQ

-30 DSWIRGQETPLLVSE
+30 DSWIRGQEAPLLVSGH
-45 YVAEKSEKSFSVSD
+45 ATEKSEETFTVSD
-59 YTGENSPKCLT
+59 YTWKSCLKCLT
-70 NETKMR
+70 NESKTKSD
-76 LDGGSKME
+76 DGPEME
-84 NAGKN
+84 NAGKDA
-89 SEPSLKCISYR
+89 ELFAECISYQ
-100 VFCKKHPDSTKSPV
+100 VFHKKHPDSTKSPV
-114 MTLLSMNAGQF
+114 MTLLSMKAGQF
-125 LKLQNRIKDGALEED
+125 LELQDRIKDGAPEED
-140 ILLLNFQE
+140 ILLLNFQD

-154 TVPMIAE
+154 AIPMITE
-161 AFSKLRGHGDT
+161 AFSELRDPEHRNPDET
-172 KSLCNNHQNSEND
+172 
-185 HDHVHIDCIKS
+185 
-196 DIIPAL
+196 PAL
-202 VYGDEDVIRNGKR
+202 VYGDEDVIMAGKR

-243 AKIADFL
+243 IKMSEFL
-250 QKHGIFEKEV
+250 QKHGVAERTDREV
-260 EADLFVDDQL
+260 EADLFVDGGL
-270 ESELQQAKQEDRE
+270 ESELQQGKQEDRK
-283 GKDHEQEE
+283 GKVHEPLDP
-291 CEQIRRER
+291 
-299 IERRQMNRD
+299 D
-308 QIMYGLLTDYL
+308 QVLYELLADYL
-319 WDNDAFAGWKTAD
+319 RENGAFTGWKMAD
-332 HLVVHIPQVL
+332 HVVVHIPQVL
-342 MHTKASSYEHWKN
+342 VHTKVSSYEHWKN
-355 LHLPEKM
+355 LHL
-362 QERMRAGGRENAGDG
+362 
-377 SDENVIAD
+377 SDENV
-385 KTAGKTADRTEDIQ
+385 TADIPV
-399 LPTVSVI
+399 PTVSVI

-412 PEVLFRCLDS
+412 PDILFRCLDS
-422 LVDKTSGLGTKVKTE
+422 FVDKTSGLWTKVKTE
-437 FIIVDNGSSEE
+437 FIIADNGSSKE
-448 NKKQIVQKLQ
+448 NKNRIGKKLQ
-458 ELGVALEKKQNQK
+458 ELGISLEKKQNQK
-471 RYRDQNQIE
+471 QHQEQNQIKD
-480 APEQNRNEKINNI
+480 PEQNRNINNT
-493 RYLYREIPF
+493 RYLYKELSF

-513 EARGDYL
+513 EAQGDYL

-527 EIVGENWLVLLME
+527 EIVDADWLILLME

-579 FAHDTEDHYFGQ
+579 FAHDKEDHYFGQ

-610 TIFEKAGG
+610 TIFEKVGG

-688 RDPFYHPYLT
+688 KDPFYHPYLT

-723 KKCTQEVLAAR
+723 KECTQEVLAAR
-734 EDKCLV
+734 EDECLV

-753 YGVSPEKRKTWNL
+753 YGVSPEKRKNRNLDL
-766 DKEDYGEE
+766 DKEDYSKKE
-774 KKASRNDNSIDSE
+774 KDNRNDRSNDRSNDSE

-804 ACYKKKLLL
+804 ACYKKELLL
-813 RRIADSNQHTVE
+813 RRITDGNRQTSANTVE
-825 NPAEKDE
+825 EDE
-832 KMPEP
+832 KMPQP
-837 VIYSIS
+837 AIYSIS
-843 IEKKYRED
+843 IEKKCRED

-874 AVPPG
+874 AVPAG
-879 RYQFGM
+879 KYQFGM
-885 LAKDACSRVKLV
+885 LAKDACSRVRLV
-897 NWSSWTIEVL
+897 NWSSWTIEIV